1 MRSIVRGVV
10 ALVVAL
16 FMCRA
21 VEAVPTIVSPAD
33 YSAFSTYS
41 LAFKEILEEGS
52 LGPDAYV
59 SSTWSNPY
67 FSYTDYSS
75 GATAAT
81 SKRVA
86 DRLLMRDNALPV
98 TLKWAG
104 SAGQVVVK
112 LWRTKKDSANNPQ
125 FTVTTTGTS
134 AKFYDLEFGRNYTWT
149 VTDSTGTAT
158 GHFYITND
166 SGAPRILL
174 YDHDPDAS
182 GADTSNTRDMGGWRT
197 TNGKVVKQG
206 LIYRTAELEWCN
218 PTDANGM
225 RQELTYLKNT
235 LGIKFD
241 MDFRDHADLTSVN
254 ELAYAGEASVVKRG
268 WKWAWKNGSY
278 LTINE
283 SNIGEGVYRLNVNK
297 LTGVA
302 FGSYTGLV
310 PKKSATATEN
320 KNNRKNVWCAFTNL
334 ANSANWPM
342 VFHCSHGKDRAGTF
356 ALVIQG
362 VLGVPKEA
370 ALKDYAISW
379 FDSPD
384 KELDPSSISNTCAN
398 LATYVSGSNLSTT
411 YFKDQ
416 CINFLVQCGKDAGLS
431 ETDAK
436 SKITA
441 FQNAMLEDPEMPDLN
456 PNLTSEPETDGD
468 TFTYENLYHRR
479 HAGGG
484 GVASDNGS
492 TLSYMYTT
500 ETGESTHPAISKFNN
515 YDVCLYFYPTAG
527 LPYSTPVGNYY
538 KVGKVVSNGYYSPSA
553 VGPYSFKFYFSSA
566 DHSKSDR
573 TIIEHRVGVGKYENV
588 DLYFTKYD
596 SSNLG
601 EGGRN
606 LAYAYT
612 GDSAAI
618 EIWANATMRI
628 MDVRDM
634 SQLRSAKGYKAYIKF
649 PKGRCANARLEALE
663 TDRGDRCSLGW
674 FTGGEAGTRQYM
686 KVSNTLLEF
695 NAPNKTSTV
704 EGALGLEFS
713 LGSVNTTSSQ
723 AMLKVADKLVI
734 PTGSTLTVNAGRK
747 GAGTYKL
754 IQAGTLTDNA
764 NLTLRANYKVDNCK
778 IGYYGTIV
786 NEGNNI
792 NLVIQEG
799 TAPDDESFIDTET
812 EGDWGY
818 RLKIGNEVVLA
829 FTNHTKSVNWKVP
842 ANIVNAR
849 FLIVG
854 GGGGGGADNADGA
867 AFGGAGGGGGGVVT
881 GNISLNADDFVSIF
895 VGAGGAGGTVE
906 EDKSTSI
913 TTEKC
918 YGASA
923 KGKESKIT
931 VNNIDYVKAFGG
943 GQDQGVSSP
952 YTSGETTVSGTPHVG
967 GLGGSN
973 AGSRGGYASEQAA
986 INLDNVGYVA
996 NFEALSNCQRYG
1008 NIGGMGSQEIYY
1020 GHPAAG
1026 GGGGATEPGGN
1037 AGNKAAGWP
1046 AGKGGEGLASD
1057 ITGTMLVYGSG
1068 GGGASGQG
1076 SLGGVGG
1083 TGAGDGGDSADS
1095 QGTSAVANQGG
1106 GGGGSSR
1113 ETTRGGNG
1121 GSGIVVI
1128 RYVEEAGSPDDP
1140 DAPAVKI
1147 ASEPAVIPNLVYNG
1161 NEQNGVIAGEG
1172 YVLSGVTKATFAGT
1186 YEAVATLKSGYTW
1199 SDGATE
1205 AKTLTWSI
1213 AQFSNSWTVEP
1224 SISLDSWIS
1233 GSAVGEL
1240 IVGVARFGG
1249 APTGVFVKGGEGEFT
1264 TMPTAPGEYEVKF
1277 TIPETSDW
1285 TGLTKTVAFTILE
1298 PGEINPTEYGA
1309 ADTAASTYTWRGY
1322 TGPWMYTTN
1331 WTATASGTYGVPN
1344 NGTYATADF
1353 PAALENAFTCTLNQ
1367 SVSVKYAKLDAPN
1380 MNLVLDNATLTITD
1394 RANPS
1399 RYVAYEFGAGDN
1411 ASASIEFRGASSGI
1425 VNSKSPGL
1433 ARFGFEES
1441 ATDKVRCTVRFIVPA
1456 TGWENTAP
1464 IRATGNDSSINFY
1477 YDSKLVIDAT
1487 RLGVPGADESKKVL
1501 LAEAT
1506 NRLTLL
1512 GDVVISCA
1520 QGAKGSV
1527 EVVNKQLVLTVVADP
1542 NYQPEEPEPEVP
1554 ELNWGEIPSLSKN
1567 IFKAGETI
1575 TVFNGTC
1582 ENGAV
1587 AANYSADDIA
1597 ALEPGT
1603 YTFRSTASREGAEPL
1618 VYEID
1623 FWVLPADF
1631 SVANTI
1637 VCYGDSITHG
1647 AGAAEI
1653 TADARSNYFDGR
1665 MAGQKIWGNYP
1676 YYLAGMIDTK
1686 YNVVGQ
1692 GTPQQWSDTI
1702 LAWLGGIETVSRLP
1716 VTLPA
1721 GGGDVWA
1728 PTNIIF
1734 TADNPY
1740 GVEGGLHY
1748 VRTIQYPP
1756 YDNNGDRISNHPLNY
1771 FAGMATPMYPAFEA
1785 YPSPSGINGSLTGW
1799 FGNKRVRIHGV
1810 TDANREFS
1818 GDNVNGVYCTD
1829 HRWQRVSTEGNV
1841 TTIPA
1846 NTPFIPDTAIIL
1858 KDAISVIYTGTNDE
1872 MGKDRY
1878 NENRDP
1884 DIDHNTYIKMI
1895 ADTIAKN
1902 PSGRYVV
1909 VSTLSLDERSDE
1921 SEAAFAKEFGENYL
1935 NLHEMMERYGVLVA
1949 NKLGI
1954 EGVETWNAL
1963 DGTGFLN
1970 SDATHPNE
1978 KGYQVIAYFI
1988 NQKLIDLKYIE
1999 GERDEDVSFDGENTE
2014 EPEEPVLVAVDAPV
2028 AATGLVYTGL
2038 ELTGVVAANDG
2049 YVLSGDLKAVD
2060 AGTYTATATLA
2071 EGYKWS
2077 DGTTEPKTI
2086 TWSIAKATNAWTTEP
2101 SISLDSWTEGET
2113 AGVLTAGVA
2122 KFGEVVVT
2130 IDGAAFEMPTAPGA
2144 YTVKY
2149 AVVGTDNYNG
2159 LEMSVSFEILEAV
2172 VVPDPDEPGD
2182 EPQEPESNIPVID
2195 SKWGYVKTGLG
2206 ALGNEVAVVFTNHT
2220 EEATWTVP
2228 EDIEN
2233 VQFLVVGGGGGG
2245 GGAVAD
2251 NSGKRYGA
2259 AGAGGGAGCVVTG
2272 FVNRIASKSVVRV
2285 QVGSGGEG
2293 GKYKSGTPVK
2303 GQGASENGNGN
2314 PSIFAV
2320 DNVVYVTAYGGGGD
2334 AGWGNKGDGI
2344 GGSNS
2349 GARLDAANSSNKTPA
2364 KDIVENPV
2372 WDANSLAGVL
2382 SAVNVFRHK
2391 GGTGR
2396 TDSNT
2401 PLCSAGG
2408 GGADSVG
2415 GNVTTSNYGG
2425 NGGIGIVSGI
2435 TGDDVY
2441 YGSGGG
2447 GGGMKS
2453 LMSRYPDNMYYDD
2466 PASVV
2471 NVWGSGRGHYNARGE
2486 DALPNQ
2492 GGGGGGG
2499 GKAGDGGDGGSGIVV
2514 FRYTLKTE
2522 VKVDAAEYIESK
2534 LSDKYYTGLP
2544 QTSGLT
2550 EDEAYTVSEVGG
2562 TDAGEYEVV
2571 VTLKSGF
2578 AWADGDSSKSRTF
2591 TWNILKEP
2599 NNWKTQMELSV
2610 TNWAQHYAAN
2620 VKFVQ
2625 PVQTVGELN
2634 ATITKDGVTE
2644 AFGGTLPVDPGVYT
2658 LKYWVEEDVLNY
2670 NGCSCEVTFTV
2681 YRSEAIDGGYK
2692 VFGLGENG
2700 NEEAMVFTQSGSWT
2714 LDKSLDNVQ
2723 FLVVGGGGG
2732 GGADISTSNEFQ
2744 AGSGGGGGGVVT
2756 GVANLVKG
2764 QTLAITVGQGGQGG
2778 VRGGSSPY
2786 GAVASQATD
2795 SSFAI
2800 NGATTVTAY
2809 AGGGDAGSTSG
2820 SSETSGGQTGGA
2832 GGSSAGSRATATGRG
2847 EATRGAVVESD
2858 AIASYEKFGEQ
2869 GGAGA
2874 AKYQSGGGGGATE
2887 EGSAGTSDNG
2897 GKGGEGLASD
2907 ITGTMLVYGSGGGGG
2922 AVAGGAQGP
2931 GLGGTGAGNGGQ
2943 YNEAT
2948 SAAPNQGGGGGGGGR
2963 VGNGGNGGSGIVVFR
2978 YVVLKSPTIG
2988 DSPVDAAEAFE
2999 IAKVSKPV
3007 LYPSE
3012 PEVSTNTVDGVKVVT
3027 VAFGGVN
3034 APVPDCYDVIKS
3046 VTDKGYQISLVI
3058 KDEFK
3063 NPSIANSA
3071 DDKTPAIKIEDG
3083 KVKIHLEG
3091 THGRLRYSL
3100 MTSTSLESSESWTTA
3115 KGDWSD
3121 NANFVF
3127 GDGDQKLDDARFFK
3141 VGEVSDEPIE

>member
-21 VEAVPTIVSPAD
+21 VEAAPTIVSPAD

-41 LAFKEILEEGS
+41 IAFKEILEEGS

-174 YDHDPDAS
+174 YDQDPDAS

-206 LIYRTAELEWCN
+206 LIYRTGELEWCN

-241 MDFRDHADLTSVN
+241 MDFRNYTDLQN
-254 ELAYAGEASVVKRG
+254 KLAYVGENSITKHG
-268 WKWAWKNGSY
+268 WRWAWKNGSY
-278 LTINE
+278 LNLNE
-283 SNIGEGVYRLNVNK
+283 SNIGEGVVRLNINK
-297 LTGVA
+297 LTGVQ

-310 PKKSATATEN
+310 PKKSATADEN

-384 KELDPSSISNTCAN
+384 EKLGPSSISNTCAH

-431 ETDAK
+431 ETTAQN
-436 SKITA
+436 KITA

-468 TFTYENLYHRR
+468 TFTYVNLYHRR
-479 HAGGG
+479 QAGGG
-484 GVASDNGS
+484 SLASDNGS

-515 YDVCLYFYPTAG
+515 YNASLYFYPTAG
-527 LPYSTPVGNYY
+527 LPYSSPVCGYA
-538 KVGKVVSNGYYSPSA
+538 KVGKVVTNGRYSPAA
-553 VGPYSFKFYFSSA
+553 VGPYNFKAYFSS
-566 DHSKSDR
+566 DGHTKTSR
-573 TIIEHRVGVGKYENV
+573 TIIEHRAGLAEYENV
-588 DLYFTKYD
+588 DLYFTEYN

-606 LAYAYT
+606 LAYVYT

-628 MDVRDM
+628 MDMRDM
-634 SQLRSAKGYKAYIKF
+634 SQKRTTKGYKAYIKF
-649 PKGRCANARLEALE
+649 PKGRCANARLEAME
-663 TDRGDRCSLGW
+663 IDGDGENLLGW

-686 KVSNTLLEF
+686 KVSNSILQF
-695 NAPNKTSTV
+695 NAPSKTSTV
-704 EGALGLEFS
+704 EGSLGLEFS
-713 LGSVNTTSSQ
+713 LGDVITTSSA
-723 AMLKVADKLVI
+723 AMLKVASKLVI
-734 PTGSTLTVNAGRK
+734 PAGSTLTVNAGRK

-754 IQAGTLTDNA
+754 ISAGTLTDNA
-764 NLTLRANYKVDNCK
+764 NLALRANYKVDNCK

-799 TAPDDESFIDTET
+799 TEPDEESVIDPEV

-818 RLKIGNEVVLA
+818 RLKVGNEVVLA

-849 FLIVG
+849 FLVVG
-854 GGGGGGADNADGA
+854 GGGGGGADNTEDS

-906 EDKSTSI
+906 TDKSTSI
-913 TTEKC
+913 TTESC
-918 YGASA
+918 FGASA

-943 GQDQGVSSP
+943 GQDQGVSSSSA
-952 YTSGETTVSGTPHVG
+952 SGSTTVSGTPHVG

-1037 AGNKAAGWP
+1037 AGNKADGWP

-1083 TGAGDGGDSADS
+1083 TGAGDGGDRADS

-1113 ETTRGGNG
+1113 ETTSGGNG

-1128 RYVEEAGSPDDP
+1128 RYVEEAGSPD
-1140 DAPAVKI
+1140 
-1147 ASEPAVIPNLVYNG
+1147 
-1161 NEQNGVIAGEG
+1161 
-1172 YVLSGVTKATFAGT
+1172 
-1186 YEAVATLKSGYTW
+1186 
-1199 SDGATE
+1199 
-1205 AKTLTWSI
+1205 
-1213 AQFSNSWTVEP
+1213 
-1224 SISLDSWIS
+1224 
-1233 GSAVGEL
+1233 
-1240 IVGVARFGG
+1240 
-1249 APTGVFVKGGEGEFT
+1249 
-1264 TMPTAPGEYEVKF
+1264 
-1277 TIPETSDW
+1277 
-1285 TGLTKTVAFTILE
+1285 
-1298 PGEINPTEYGA
+1298 
-1309 ADTAASTYTWRGY
+1309 
-1322 TGPWMYTTN
+1322 
-1331 WTATASGTYGVPN
+1331 
-1344 NGTYATADF
+1344 
-1353 PAALENAFTCTLNQ
+1353 
-1367 SVSVKYAKLDAPN
+1367 
-1380 MNLVLDNATLTITD
+1380 
-1394 RANPS
+1394 
-1399 RYVAYEFGAGDN
+1399 
-1411 ASASIEFRGASSGI
+1411 
-1425 VNSKSPGL
+1425 
-1433 ARFGFEES
+1433 
-1441 ATDKVRCTVRFIVPA
+1441 
-1456 TGWENTAP
+1456 
-1464 IRATGNDSSINFY
+1464 
-1477 YDSKLVIDAT
+1477 
-1487 RLGVPGADESKKVL
+1487 
-1501 LAEAT
+1501 
-1506 NRLTLL
+1506 
-1512 GDVVISCA
+1512 
-1520 QGAKGSV
+1520 
-1527 EVVNKQLVLTVVADP
+1527 
-1542 NYQPEEPEPEVP
+1542 
-1554 ELNWGEIPSLSKN
+1554 
-1567 IFKAGETI
+1567 
-1575 TVFNGTC
+1575 
-1582 ENGAV
+1582 
-1587 AANYSADDIA
+1587 
-1597 ALEPGT
+1597 
-1603 YTFRSTASREGAEPL
+1603 
-1618 VYEID
+1618 
-1623 FWVLPADF
+1623 
-1631 SVANTI
+1631 
-1637 VCYGDSITHG
+1637 
-1647 AGAAEI
+1647 
-1653 TADARSNYFDGR
+1653 
-1665 MAGQKIWGNYP
+1665 
-1676 YYLAGMIDTK
+1676 
-1686 YNVVGQ
+1686 
-1692 GTPQQWSDTI
+1692 
-1702 LAWLGGIETVSRLP
+1702 
-1716 VTLPA
+1716 
-1721 GGGDVWA
+1721 
-1728 PTNIIF
+1728 
-1734 TADNPY
+1734 
-1740 GVEGGLHY
+1740 
-1748 VRTIQYPP
+1748 
-1756 YDNNGDRISNHPLNY
+1756 
-1771 FAGMATPMYPAFEA
+1771 
-1785 YPSPSGINGSLTGW
+1785 
-1799 FGNKRVRIHGV
+1799 
-1810 TDANREFS
+1810 
-1818 GDNVNGVYCTD
+1818 
-1829 HRWQRVSTEGNV
+1829 
-1841 TTIPA
+1841 
-1846 NTPFIPDTAIIL
+1846 
-1858 KDAISVIYTGTNDE
+1858 
-1872 MGKDRY
+1872 
-1878 NENRDP
+1878 
-1884 DIDHNTYIKMI
+1884 
-1895 ADTIAKN
+1895 
-1902 PSGRYVV
+1902 
-1909 VSTLSLDERSDE
+1909 
-1921 SEAAFAKEFGENYL
+1921 
-1935 NLHEMMERYGVLVA
+1935 
-1949 NKLGI
+1949 
-1954 EGVETWNAL
+1954 
-1963 DGTGFLN
+1963 
-1970 SDATHPNE
+1970 
-1978 KGYQVIAYFI
+1978 
-1988 NQKLIDLKYIE
+1988 
-1999 GERDEDVSFDGENTE
+1999 
-2014 EPEEPVLVAVDAPV
+2014 
-2028 AATGLVYTGL
+2028 
-2038 ELTGVVAANDG
+2038 
-2049 YVLSGDLKAVD
+2049 
-2060 AGTYTATATLA
+2060 
-2071 EGYKWS
+2071 
-2077 DGTTEPKTI
+2077 
-2086 TWSIAKATNAWTTEP
+2086 
-2101 SISLDSWTEGET
+2101 
-2113 AGVLTAGVA
+2113 
-2122 KFGEVVVT
+2122 
-2130 IDGAAFEMPTAPGA
+2130 
-2144 YTVKY
+2144 
-2149 AVVGTDNYNG
+2149 
-2159 LEMSVSFEILEAV
+2159 
-2172 VVPDPDEPGD
+2172 DPDEPGD

-2245 GGAVAD
+2245 GGAV
-2251 NSGKRYGA
+2251 NSSKGGA
-2259 AGAGGGAGCVVTG
+2259 GGAGGGGGCVVTG
-2272 FVNRIASKSVVRV
+2272 IVNQLAKDAVVSV
-2285 QVGSGGEG
+2285 QVGNGGAG
-2293 GKYKSGTPVK
+2293 GTYYSSETQGK
-2303 GQGASENGNGN
+2303 GNASHGGNTYFKVGD
-2314 PSIFAV
+2314 V
-2320 DNVVYVTAYGGGGD
+2320 TYVTAYGGAGD
-2334 AGWGNKGDGI
+2334 LGYNKNSGVNN
-2344 GGSNS
+2344 GSNS
-2349 GARLDAANSSNKTPA
+2349 GSRLYDSATAS
-2364 KDIVENPV
+2364 
-2372 WDANSLAGVL
+2372 
-2382 SAVNVFRHK
+2382 SAVGTAATWNQSELADKLSNVNTFRNK
-2391 GGTGR
+2391 GGYNPGMKG
-2396 TDSNT
+2396 
-2401 PLCSAGG
+2401 SASGGG
-2408 GGADSVG
+2408 GGAIAAG
-2415 GNVTTSNYGG
+2415 ANVASSAYGG
-2425 NGGIGIVSGI
+2425 SGGAGLMTDI
-2435 TGDDVY
+2435 TGDGVMF
-2441 YGSGGG
+2441 GSGGG
-2447 GGGMKS
+2447 GGT
-2453 LMSRYPDNMYYDD
+2453 SRGANTTGYDSRGGGD
-2466 PASVV
+2466 DDDAGFCGGAGGGKV
-2471 NVWGSGRGHYNARGE
+2471 NGNGE
-2486 DALPNQ
+2486 DALVNQ
-2492 GGGGGGG
+2492 GGGGGGAGWG
-2499 GKAGDGGDGGSGIVV
+2499 GNGGNGGSGIVV

-2534 LSDKYYTGLP
+2534 IFDKHYTGLL

-2562 TDAGEYEVV
+2562 TDVGVYEVV
-2571 VTLKSGF
+2571 VTLKDGF
-2578 AWADGDSSKSRTF
+2578 AWADGDSNKSRTF

-2599 NNWKTQMELSV
+2599 NNWKTPLALSA
-2610 TNWAQHYAAN
+2610 TSWAQHYAAN

-2658 LKYWVEEDVLNY
+2658 LKYWVEEDALNY
-2670 NGCSCEVTFTV
+2670 NGCSAEVTFTV

-2700 NEEAMVFTQSGSWT
+2700 NEEAMVFTQSGNWT
-2714 LDKSLDNVQ
+2714 LDATLSNVR

-2732 GGADISTSNEFQ
+2732 GGADCSASAEQ
-2744 AGSGGGGGGVVT
+2744 RQGGSGGGGGGVVT

-2800 NGATTVTAY
+2800 NSVTAVTAY

-2820 SSETSGGQTGGA
+2820 SSDTSGGQTGGA
-2832 GGSSAGSRATATGRG
+2832 GGSSAGSRATASGRG

-2858 AIASYEKFGEQ
+2858 AIVSYEMFGEQ

-2874 AKYQSGGGGGATE
+2874 DKYQAGGGGGATE

-2907 ITGTMLVYGSGGGGG
+2907 IAGTMLVYGSGGGGG

-2948 SAAPNQGGGGGGGGR
+2948 SAVANQGGGGGGGGGGGR

-2988 DSPVDAAEAFE
+2988 DSPVDAAEVFE

-3046 VTDKGYQISLVI
+3046 VTDNGYQISLVI

-3063 NPSIANSA
+3063 NPLIANSA

-3091 THGRLRYSL
+3091 THGRLHYSL
-3100 MTSTSLESSESWTTA
+3100 MTSTWLESSESWTTA

-3121 NANFVF
+3121 NANFEF
-3127 GDGDQKLDDARFFK
+3127 GDGVKKLDDARFFK

>member
-10 ALVVAL
+10 ALFAAFCIMDVAN
-16 FMCRA
+16 A
-21 VEAVPTIVSPAD
+21 APTIVSPAD
-33 YSAFSTYS
+33 YSSFSTYS
-41 LAFKEILEEGS
+41 LAFKEILEKGS

-241 MDFRDHADLTSVN
+241 MDFRNYTDLQN
-254 ELAYAGEASVVKRG
+254 KLAYVGANSITKHG

-278 LTINE
+278 LNLNE
-283 SNIGEGVYRLNVNK
+283 SNIGEGVVRLNINK
-297 LTGVA
+297 LTGVQ
-302 FGSYTGLV
+302 FGSYTELI
-310 PKKSATATEN
+310 PKKTSTSTDN
-320 KNNRKNVWCAFTNL
+320 KDDRKNVWCAFTNL

-384 KELDPSSISNTCAN
+384 ETLGYLTISNTCAH

-416 CINFLVQCGKDAGLS
+416 CVNFLVQCGKDAGLS
-431 ETDAK
+431 ETTAK
-436 SKITA
+436 NKITA

-468 TFTYENLYHRR
+468 TFTYVDLYHRR
-479 HAGGG
+479 QAGGG
-484 GVASDNGS
+484 SLASDNGS

-515 YDVCLYFYPTAG
+515 YNASLYFYPTAG
-527 LPYSTPVGNYY
+527 LPYSSPVCGYA
-538 KVGKVVSNGYYSPSA
+538 KVGKVVSNGRYSPAA
-553 VGPYSFKFYFSSA
+553 VGPYNFKAYFSS
-566 DHSKSDR
+566 DGHTKTSR
-573 TIIEHRVGVGKYENV
+573 TIIEHRAGLAEYENV

-601 EGGRN
+601 EGGKN

-628 MDVRDM
+628 MDMRDM
-634 SQLRSAKGYKAYIKF
+634 SQKRTTKGYKAYIKF
-649 PKGRCANARLEALE
+649 PKGRCANARLEAME
-663 TDRGDRCSLGW
+663 IDGDGENLLGW

-686 KVSNTLLEF
+686 KVSNSILQF
-695 NAPNKTSTV
+695 NAPSKTSTV
-704 EGALGLEFS
+704 EGSLGLEFS
-713 LGSVNTTSSQ
+713 LGSVNTTSSA
-723 AMLKVADKLVI
+723 AMLKVASKLVI
-734 PTGSTLTVNAGRK
+734 PAGSTITVNAGRK

-754 IQAGTLTDNA
+754 ISAGTLTDNA
-764 NLTLRANYKVDNCK
+764 NLGLKANYKVDNCK
-778 IGYYGTIV
+778 VGYYGTV
-786 NEGNNI
+786 VVDGNNV

-799 TAPDDESFIDTET
+799 TEPDEESAIDPEV

-818 RLKIGNEVVLA
+818 RLKIGNEVILA
-829 FTNHTKSVNWKVP
+829 FTNHTKAVSWKVP
-842 ANIVNAR
+842 ANIANAQ
-849 FLIVG
+849 FLVVG
-854 GGGGGGADNADGA
+854 GGGGGGADNTDGA

-881 GNISLNADDFVSIF
+881 GNISFNADDFVNIF
-895 VGAGGAGGTVE
+895 VGAGGAGGVVE
-906 EDKSTSI
+906 TDKSTSI
-913 TTEKC
+913 TSEKC
-918 YGASA
+918 YGASE
-923 KGKESKIT
+923 KGKESKIV
-931 VNNIDYVKAFGG
+931 VNNINYVRAFGG
-943 GQDQGVSSP
+943 GQDQGVSSSS
-952 YTSGETTVSGTPHVG
+952 TSGSTTVSGTPHIG

-1037 AGNKAAGWP
+1037 AGNKADGWP
-1046 AGKGGEGLASD
+1046 AGKGGEGLSSD

-1083 TGAGDGGDSADS
+1083 TGAGDGGDRADS

-1128 RYVEEAGSPDDP
+1128 RYVDEAGSPDDP
-1140 DAPAVKI
+1140 DAPVVKI

-1213 AQFSNSWTVEP
+1213 AQFSNSWTIEP

-1233 GSAVGEL
+1233 GSAAGEL

-1322 TGPWMYTTN
+1322 DGPWAYTTN
-1331 WTATASGTYGVPN
+1331 WTATASGTYGIP

-1353 PAALENAFTCTLNQ
+1353 PASLENAFTCTLSESRTIDKVQ
-1367 SVSVKYAKLDAPN
+1367 FGSPN
-1380 MNLVLDNATLTITD
+1380 MTFVLDNALLTLNGKVGSYRACDFGGEQNDNSTI
-1394 RANPS
+1394 
-1399 RYVAYEFGAGDN
+1399 VLKGA
-1411 ASASIEFRGASSGI
+1411 AAGI
-1425 VNSKSPGL
+1425 VSAAQQIRINIGCRHDNVTPTGVVI
-1433 ARFGFEES
+1433 ARF
-1441 ATDKVRCTVRFIVPA
+1441 VVPE
-1456 TGWENTAP
+1456 TGWENEP
-1464 IRATGNDSSINFY
+1464 RIRATG
-1477 YDSKLVIDAT
+1477 YDSKVVFYSNTKIEIDAT
-1487 RLGVPGADESKKVL
+1487 ALGVPAEGTSKSVL
-1501 LAEAT
+1501 LASGTGDNGVYVESTAT
-1506 NRLTLL
+1506 NI
-1512 GDVVISCA
+1512 VCA
-1520 QGAKGSV
+1520 AGATGSIA
-1527 EVVNKQLVLTVVADP
+1527 VVNKQLVLTVVADP
-1542 NYQPEEPEPEVP
+1542 NVQP
-1554 ELNWGEIPSLSKN
+1554 
-1567 IFKAGETI
+1567 
-1575 TVFNGTC
+1575 
-1582 ENGAV
+1582 
-1587 AANYSADDIA
+1587 
-1597 ALEPGT
+1597 
-1603 YTFRSTASREGAEPL
+1603 
-1618 VYEID
+1618 
-1623 FWVLPADF
+1623 
-1631 SVANTI
+1631 
-1637 VCYGDSITHG
+1637 
-1647 AGAAEI
+1647 
-1653 TADARSNYFDGR
+1653 
-1665 MAGQKIWGNYP
+1665 
-1676 YYLAGMIDTK
+1676 
-1686 YNVVGQ
+1686 
-1692 GTPQQWSDTI
+1692 
-1702 LAWLGGIETVSRLP
+1702 
-1716 VTLPA
+1716 
-1721 GGGDVWA
+1721 
-1728 PTNIIF
+1728 
-1734 TADNPY
+1734 
-1740 GVEGGLHY
+1740 
-1748 VRTIQYPP
+1748 
-1756 YDNNGDRISNHPLNY
+1756 
-1771 FAGMATPMYPAFEA
+1771 
-1785 YPSPSGINGSLTGW
+1785 
-1799 FGNKRVRIHGV
+1799 
-1810 TDANREFS
+1810 
-1818 GDNVNGVYCTD
+1818 
-1829 HRWQRVSTEGNV
+1829 
-1841 TTIPA
+1841 
-1846 NTPFIPDTAIIL
+1846 
-1858 KDAISVIYTGTNDE
+1858 
-1872 MGKDRY
+1872 
-1878 NENRDP
+1878 
-1884 DIDHNTYIKMI
+1884 
-1895 ADTIAKN
+1895 
-1902 PSGRYVV
+1902 
-1909 VSTLSLDERSDE
+1909 
-1921 SEAAFAKEFGENYL
+1921 
-1935 NLHEMMERYGVLVA
+1935 
-1949 NKLGI
+1949 
-1954 EGVETWNAL
+1954 
-1963 DGTGFLN
+1963 
-1970 SDATHPNE
+1970 
-1978 KGYQVIAYFI
+1978 
-1988 NQKLIDLKYIE
+1988 
-1999 GERDEDVSFDGENTE
+1999 E

-2028 AATGLVYTGL
+2028 AATGLVYTGD

-2049 YVLSGDLKAVD
+2049 YVLSGDLKAVN
-2060 AGTYTATATLA
+2060 AGTYIATATLA

-2077 DGTTEPKTI
+2077 DDTTEPKTI

-2130 IDGAAFEMPTAPGA
+2130 INGAAFEMPTAPGA

-2159 LEMSVSFEILEAV
+2159 LEMSISFEILEAV

-2245 GGAVAD
+2245 GGAV
-2251 NSGKRYGA
+2251 NSSKGGA
-2259 AGAGGGAGCVVTG
+2259 GGAGGGGGCVVTG
-2272 FVNRIASKSVVRV
+2272 VVNQLAKDAVVAV
-2285 QVGSGGEG
+2285 QVGNGGAG
-2293 GKYKSGTPVK
+2293 GTYYSSETQGK
-2303 GQGASENGNGN
+2303 GNASHGGNTYFKVGD
-2314 PSIFAV
+2314 V
-2320 DNVVYVTAYGGGGD
+2320 TYVTAYGGAGD
-2334 AGWGNKGDGI
+2334 LGYNKNSGVNN
-2344 GGSNS
+2344 GSNS
-2349 GARLDAANSSNKTPA
+2349 GSRYNGTTASAAVGTAATWDQTALSDKLSNVATFRNKGGNNANNKTY
-2364 KDIVENPV
+2364 
-2372 WDANSLAGVL
+2372 S
-2382 SAVNVFRHK
+2382 
-2391 GGTGR
+2391 
-2396 TDSNT
+2396 
-2401 PLCSAGG
+2401 
-2408 GGADSVG
+2408 
-2415 GNVTTSNYGG
+2415 
-2425 NGGIGIVSGI
+2425 
-2435 TGDDVY
+2435 
-2441 YGSGGG
+2441 SGGG
-2447 GGGMKS
+2447 GGAIEAGKAPGS
-2453 LMSRYPDNMYYDD
+2453 SSYGGYGGKGLTSSITDVEKMY
-2466 PASVV
+2466 
-2471 NVWGSGRGHYNARGE
+2471 GSGGSGATAKNGGYEIISPDGAGSSYPAAKGT
-2486 DALPNQ
+2486 DGADNQ

-2499 GKAGDGGDGGSGIVV
+2499 GYQSNGGKGGSGIVV

-2534 LSDKYYTGLP
+2534 IFDKHYTGLL

-2562 TDAGEYEVV
+2562 TDVGVYEVV
-2571 VTLKSGF
+2571 VTLKDGF
-2578 AWADGDSSKSRTF
+2578 AWADGDSNKSRTF

-2599 NNWKTQMELSV
+2599 NNWKTPLVLSA
-2610 TNWAQHYAAN
+2610 TSWAQHYAAN

-2658 LKYWVEEDVLNY
+2658 LKYWVEEDTLNY
-2670 NGCSCEVTFTV
+2670 NACSAEVTFTV
-2681 YRSEAIDGGYK
+2681 YRSESIDGGYK

-2700 NEEAMVFTQSGSWT
+2700 NEEAMVFTQSGNWT
-2714 LDKSLDNVQ
+2714 LDANLSNVR

-2732 GGADISTSNEFQ
+2732 GGADCSASAEQ
-2744 AGSGGGGGGVVT
+2744 CQGGSGGGGGGVVT
-2756 GVANLVKG
+2756 GVANLVNG

-2809 AGGGDAGSTSG
+2809 AGGGDTGSTVNGDSA
-2820 SSETSGGQTGGA
+2820 SSSGGQIGGN

-2858 AIASYEKFGEQ
+2858 AIVSYEMFGEQ

-2874 AKYQSGGGGGATE
+2874 AQYQAGGGGGATE
-2887 EGSAGTSDNG
+2887 EGFAGTSDNG
-2897 GKGGEGLASD
+2897 GNGGEGLASD
-2907 ITGTMLVYGSGGGGG
+2907 IAGTMLVYGSGGGGG

-2948 SAAPNQGGGGGGGGR
+2948 SAVANQGGGGGGGGR

-2978 YVVLKSPTIG
+2978 YVVNTTPTVGGVEVKVDANGVITNITTACDNFAVVGDLSNYKFADYYTASVTDEGKLKIALNPEVATPVINETANGADDAIVVTDAKVMLGVTNAKVGLYYSVEAYSDPTCVG
-2988 DSPVDAAEAFE
+2988 DPIVATTPELAISETLNLGIDKPNVDAAFFR
-2999 IAKVSKPV
+2999 V
-3007 LYPSE
+3007 
-3012 PEVSTNTVDGVKVVT
+3012 VVT
-3027 VAFGGVN
+3027 DI
-3034 APVPDCYDVIKS
+3034 PPIK
-3046 VTDKGYQISLVI
+3046 
-3058 KDEFK
+3058 
-3063 NPSIANSA
+3063 
-3071 DDKTPAIKIEDG
+3071 
-3083 KVKIHLEG
+3083 
-3091 THGRLRYSL
+3091 
-3100 MTSTSLESSESWTTA
+3100 
-3115 KGDWSD
+3115 
-3121 NANFVF
+3121 
-3127 GDGDQKLDDARFFK
+3127 
-3141 VGEVSDEPIE
+3141 

>member
-10 ALVVAL
+10 ALFAAILMMDVAK
-16 FMCRA
+16 A
-21 VEAVPTIVSPAD
+21 APTIVSPAD

-41 LAFKEILEEGS
+41 IAFKEILEEGS

-174 YDHDPDAS
+174 YDQDPDAS

-206 LIYRTAELEWCN
+206 LIYRTGELEWCN
-218 PTDANGM
+218 PTGANGM

-241 MDFRDHADLTSVN
+241 MDFRNYTDLQN
-254 ELAYAGEASVVKRG
+254 KLAYVGENSITKHG

-278 LTINE
+278 LNLNE
-283 SNIGEGVYRLNVNK
+283 SNIGEGVVRLNINK
-297 LTGVA
+297 LTGVQ

-310 PKKSATATEN
+310 PKESATGTES

-384 KELDPSSISNTCAN
+384 EKLGPSSISNTCVN
-398 LATYVSGSNLSTT
+398 LATYVSGSTLSTT

-416 CINFLVQCGKDAGLS
+416 CVNFLVQCGKDAGLS
-431 ETDAK
+431 ETTAK
-436 SKITA
+436 NKITA
-441 FQNAMLEDPEMPDLN
+441 FQNAMLEEPEMPDLKS
-456 PNLTSEPETDGD
+456 NLTSEPETDGD
-468 TFTYENLYHRR
+468 TFSYVNLYHRR
-479 HAGGG
+479 QAGGG
-484 GVASDNGS
+484 SLASDNGS

-515 YDVCLYFYPTAG
+515 YNACLYFYPTAG
-527 LPYSTPVGNYY
+527 LPYSSPVCGYA
-538 KVGKVVSNGYYSPSA
+538 KVGKVVSNGRYSPAA
-553 VGPYSFKFYFSSA
+553 VGPYNFKAYFSS
-566 DHSKSDR
+566 DGHTKTSR
-573 TIIEHRVGVGKYENV
+573 TIIEHRAGLAEYENV
-588 DLYFTKYD
+588 DLYFTEYN

-606 LAYAYT
+606 LAYVYT

-628 MDVRDM
+628 MDMRDM
-634 SQLRSAKGYKAYIKF
+634 SQKRTTKGYKAYIKF
-649 PKGRCANARLEALE
+649 PKGRCANARLEAME
-663 TDRGDRCSLGW
+663 IDGDGENLLGW

-686 KVSNTLLEF
+686 KVSNAILQF
-695 NAPNKTSTV
+695 NAPSKTSTV
-704 EGALGLEFS
+704 EGSLGLEFS
-713 LGSVNTTSSQ
+713 LGDVITTSSA
-723 AMLKVADKLVI
+723 AMLKVASKLVI
-734 PTGSTLTVNAGRK
+734 PAGSTLTVNAGRK

-842 ANIVNAR
+842 ANIANAR
-849 FLIVG
+849 FLVVG
-854 GGGGGGADNADGA
+854 GG
-867 AFGGAGGGGGGVVT
+867 GGGGGGVVT

-906 EDKSTSI
+906 TDKSTSI
-913 TTEKC
+913 TTESC
-918 YGASA
+918 FGASA

-943 GQDQGVSSP
+943 GQDQGVSSSSA
-952 YTSGETTVSGTPHVG
+952 SGSTTVSGTPHVG

-986 INLDNVGYVA
+986 IDLDNVGYVA

-1046 AGKGGEGLASD
+1046 AGKGGEGLSSD

-1083 TGAGDGGDSADS
+1083 TGAGDGGDRADS

-1140 DAPAVKI
+1140 DAPVVQI

-1233 GSAVGEL
+1233 GSAAGEL

-1309 ADTAASTYTWRGY
+1309 ADTAASTYMWRGY
-1322 TGPWMYTTN
+1322 DGPWAYTTN
-1331 WTATASGTYGVPN
+1331 WTATASGTYGIP

-1353 PAALENAFTCTLNQ
+1353 PASLENAFTCTLSESRTIDKVQ
-1367 SVSVKYAKLDAPN
+1367 FGSPN
-1380 MNLVLDNATLTITD
+1380 MTFVLDNALLTLNGKVGSYRACDFGGEQNDNSTI
-1394 RANPS
+1394 
-1399 RYVAYEFGAGDN
+1399 VLKGA
-1411 ASASIEFRGASSGI
+1411 AAGI
-1425 VNSKSPGL
+1425 VSAAQQIRINIGCRHDNVTPTGVVT
-1433 ARFGFEES
+1433 ARF
-1441 ATDKVRCTVRFIVPA
+1441 VVPE
-1456 TGWENTAP
+1456 TGWENEP
-1464 IRATGNDSSINFY
+1464 RIRATG
-1477 YDSKLVIDAT
+1477 YDSKVVFYSNTKIEIDAT
-1487 RLGVPGADESKKVL
+1487 ALGVPAEGTSKSVL
-1501 LAEAT
+1501 LASGTGDDGVYVESTDTNIVCAAGAT
-1506 NRLTLL
+1506 
-1512 GDVVISCA
+1512 
-1520 QGAKGSV
+1520 GSIA
-1527 EVVNKQLVLTVVADP
+1527 VVNKQLVLTVVADP
-1542 NYQPEEPEPEVP
+1542 NVQP
-1554 ELNWGEIPSLSKN
+1554 
-1567 IFKAGETI
+1567 
-1575 TVFNGTC
+1575 
-1582 ENGAV
+1582 
-1587 AANYSADDIA
+1587 
-1597 ALEPGT
+1597 
-1603 YTFRSTASREGAEPL
+1603 
-1618 VYEID
+1618 
-1623 FWVLPADF
+1623 
-1631 SVANTI
+1631 
-1637 VCYGDSITHG
+1637 
-1647 AGAAEI
+1647 
-1653 TADARSNYFDGR
+1653 
-1665 MAGQKIWGNYP
+1665 
-1676 YYLAGMIDTK
+1676 
-1686 YNVVGQ
+1686 
-1692 GTPQQWSDTI
+1692 
-1702 LAWLGGIETVSRLP
+1702 
-1716 VTLPA
+1716 
-1721 GGGDVWA
+1721 
-1728 PTNIIF
+1728 
-1734 TADNPY
+1734 
-1740 GVEGGLHY
+1740 
-1748 VRTIQYPP
+1748 
-1756 YDNNGDRISNHPLNY
+1756 
-1771 FAGMATPMYPAFEA
+1771 
-1785 YPSPSGINGSLTGW
+1785 
-1799 FGNKRVRIHGV
+1799 
-1810 TDANREFS
+1810 
-1818 GDNVNGVYCTD
+1818 
-1829 HRWQRVSTEGNV
+1829 
-1841 TTIPA
+1841 
-1846 NTPFIPDTAIIL
+1846 
-1858 KDAISVIYTGTNDE
+1858 
-1872 MGKDRY
+1872 
-1878 NENRDP
+1878 
-1884 DIDHNTYIKMI
+1884 
-1895 ADTIAKN
+1895 
-1902 PSGRYVV
+1902 
-1909 VSTLSLDERSDE
+1909 
-1921 SEAAFAKEFGENYL
+1921 
-1935 NLHEMMERYGVLVA
+1935 
-1949 NKLGI
+1949 
-1954 EGVETWNAL
+1954 
-1963 DGTGFLN
+1963 
-1970 SDATHPNE
+1970 
-1978 KGYQVIAYFI
+1978 
-1988 NQKLIDLKYIE
+1988 
-1999 GERDEDVSFDGENTE
+1999 E

-2028 AATGLVYTGL
+2028 AATGLVYTGD
-2038 ELTGVVAANDG
+2038 ELTGVVAAKDG
-2049 YVLSGDLKAVD
+2049 YVLSGDLKAIN

-2077 DGTTEPKTI
+2077 DDTTEPKTI

-2159 LEMSVSFEILEAV
+2159 FEMSVSFEILEAV

-2245 GGAVAD
+2245 GGAV
-2251 NSGKRYGA
+2251 NSSKGGA
-2259 AGAGGGAGCVVTG
+2259 GGAGGGGGCVVTG
-2272 FVNRIASKSVVRV
+2272 VVNQLAKDAVVAV
-2285 QVGSGGEG
+2285 QVGNGGAG
-2293 GKYKSGTPVK
+2293 GTYYSSETQGK
-2303 GQGASENGNGN
+2303 GNASHGGNTYFKVGD
-2314 PSIFAV
+2314 V
-2320 DNVVYVTAYGGGGD
+2320 TYVTAYGGAGD
-2334 AGWGNKGDGI
+2334 LGYNKNSGVNN
-2344 GGSNS
+2344 GSNS
-2349 GARLDAANSSNKTPA
+2349 GSRLYNSATAS
-2364 KDIVENPV
+2364 
-2372 WDANSLAGVL
+2372 
-2382 SAVNVFRHK
+2382 SAVGTAATWNQSELADKLSNVNTFRNK
-2391 GGTGR
+2391 GGYNPGKKG
-2396 TDSNT
+2396 
-2401 PLCSAGG
+2401 SASGGG
-2408 GGADSVG
+2408 GGAIAAG
-2415 GNVTTSNYGG
+2415 ANVASSAYGG
-2425 NGGIGIVSGI
+2425 SGGAGLMTDI
-2435 TGDDVY
+2435 TGDGVMF
-2441 YGSGGG
+2441 GSGGG
-2447 GGGMKS
+2447 GGT
-2453 LMSRYPDNMYYDD
+2453 SRGANTTGYDSRGGGD
-2466 PASVV
+2466 DDDAGFCGGAGGGKV
-2471 NVWGSGRGHYNARGE
+2471 NGNGE
-2486 DALPNQ
+2486 DALVNQ
-2492 GGGGGGG
+2492 GGGGGGAGWG
-2499 GKAGDGGDGGSGIVV
+2499 GNGGNGGSGIVV

-2534 LSDKYYTGLP
+2534 IFDKHYTGLL

-2562 TDAGEYEVV
+2562 TDVGVYEVV
-2571 VTLKSGF
+2571 VTLKDGF
-2578 AWADGDSSKSRTF
+2578 AWADGDSNKSRTF

-2599 NNWKTQMELSV
+2599 NNWKTPLALSA
-2610 TNWAQHYAAN
+2610 TSWAQHYAAN

-2658 LKYWVEEDVLNY
+2658 LKYWVEEDTLNY
-2670 NGCSCEVTFTV
+2670 NGCSAEVTFTV

-2700 NEEAMVFTQSGSWT
+2700 NEEAMVFTQSGNWT
-2714 LDKSLDNVQ
+2714 LDATLSNVR

-2732 GGADISTSNEFQ
+2732 GGADCSASAEQ
-2744 AGSGGGGGGVVT
+2744 YQGGSGGGGGGVVT

-2809 AGGGDAGSTSG
+2809 AGGGDTGSTVNGDSA
-2820 SSETSGGQTGGA
+2820 SSSGGQTGGA
-2832 GGSSAGSRATATGRG
+2832 GGSSAGSRATASGRG

-2858 AIASYEKFGEQ
+2858 AIVSYEMFGEQ

-2874 AKYQSGGGGGATE
+2874 AQYQAGGGGGATE
-2887 EGSAGTSDNG
+2887 EGSAGTFDNG
-2897 GKGGEGLASD
+2897 GNGGEGLASD
-2907 ITGTMLVYGSGGGGG
+2907 IAGTMLVYGSGGGGG

-2948 SAAPNQGGGGGGGGR
+2948 SAVANQGGGGGGGGR

-2988 DSPVDAAEAFE
+2988 DSPVDAAEVFE

-3027 VAFGGVN
+3027 VAFCGVN
-3034 APVPDCYDVIKS
+3034 AQVPDCYDVIKS

-3091 THGRLRYSL
+3091 THGRLHYSL

-3121 NANFVF
+3121 NANFEF

-3141 VGEVSDEPIE
+3141 VGEVSDEPMDKHE

>member
-10 ALVVAL
+10 ALFAAL

-21 VEAVPTIVSPAD
+21 VEAAPTIVSPAD
-33 YSAFSTYS
+33 YSSFSTYS

-174 YDHDPDAS
+174 YDQDPDAS

-241 MDFRDHADLTSVN
+241 MDFRNYTDLQN
-254 ELAYAGEASVVKRG
+254 KLAYVGANSITKHG

-278 LTINE
+278 LNLNE
-283 SNIGEGVYRLNVNK
+283 SNIGEGVVRLNINK
-297 LTGVA
+297 LTGVQ
-302 FGSYTGLV
+302 FGSYTELI
-310 PKKSATATEN
+310 PKKSATATDN
-320 KNNRKNVWCAFTNL
+320 KDDRKNVWCAFTNL

-384 KELDPSSISNTCAN
+384 ETLGYLTISNTCAN

-431 ETDAK
+431 ETTAK

-468 TFTYENLYHRR
+468 TFTYVNLYHRR

-500 ETGESTHPAISKFNN
+500 ETGETTHPAISKFNN
-515 YDVCLYFYPTAG
+515 YNVCLYFYPTAG
-527 LPYSTPVGNYY
+527 LPYSTPVGAYY

-601 EGGRN
+601 EGGKN

-628 MDVRDM
+628 MDMRDM
-634 SQLRSAKGYKAYIKF
+634 SQLRSTKGYKAYIKF

-704 EGALGLEFS
+704 EGSLGLEFS
-713 LGSVNTTSSQ
+713 LGDVNTTSSQ
-723 AMLKVADKLVI
+723 AMLKVASKLVI
-734 PTGSTLTVNAGRK
+734 PAGSTLTVNAGRK

-754 IQAGTLTDNA
+754 IEAGTLTDNA
-764 NLTLRANYKVDNCK
+764 NLALRANYKVDNCK

-829 FTNHTKSVNWKVP
+829 FTNHNKSVNWKVP
-842 ANIVNAR
+842 ANIVNAK
-849 FLIVG
+849 FLVVG
-854 GGGGGGADNADGA
+854 GGGGGGADNTEDS

-906 EDKSTSI
+906 TDKSTSI
-913 TTEKC
+913 TTENC

-943 GQDQGVSSP
+943 GQDQGVSS
-952 YTSGETTVSGTPHVG
+952 SSASSSTTVSGTPHVG

-986 INLDNVGYVA
+986 INLDNVGYIA

-1046 AGKGGEGLASD
+1046 AGKGGEGLSSD

-1083 TGAGDGGDSADS
+1083 TGAGDGGDRADS

-1121 GSGIVVI
+1121 GSGIVVL

-1172 YVLSGVTKATFAGT
+1172 YVLSGVIKATFAGT

-1205 AKTLTWSI
+1205 AKTLKWSI

-1233 GSAVGEL
+1233 GSAAGEL
-1240 IVGVARFGG
+1240 IAGVARFGG

-1277 TIPETSDW
+1277 TISETSDW

-1298 PGEINPTEYGA
+1298 PGEINPTEYGT
-1309 ADTAASTYTWRGY
+1309 ADSAASTYTWIGY

-1367 SVSVKYAKLDAPN
+1367 SVSVNKAEFNSPN
-1380 MNLVLDNATLTITD
+1380 MTFVLDNALLTLKGKVDSYAACDFGDGENDNSTI
-1394 RANPS
+1394 
-1399 RYVAYEFGAGDN
+1399 EL
-1411 ASASIEFRGASSGI
+1411 RGANAGI
-1425 VNSKSPGL
+1425 VTDVYQVRLN
-1433 ARFGFEES
+1433 FGCRHGDV
-1441 ATDKVRCTVRFIVPA
+1441 TPTGTVTVRFVVPE
-1456 TGWENTAP
+1456 TGWESDA
-1464 IRATGNDSSINFY
+1464 RLKATGG
-1477 YDSKLVIDAT
+1477 DSKVVFYANSKLEIDAT
-1487 RLGVPGADESKKVL
+1487 ALGVPAEGTTKTVYLASGTGDNGVYVESKT
-1501 LAEAT
+1501 T
-1506 NRLTLL
+1506 NI
-1512 GDVVISCA
+1512 VCA
-1520 QGAKGSV
+1520 AGAKGSIKI
-1527 EVVNKQLVLTVVADP
+1527 ESKKLVLTVEVDET
-1542 NYQPEEPEPEVP
+1542 YQPEDPE
-1554 ELNWGEIPSLSKN
+1554 
-1567 IFKAGETI
+1567 
-1575 TVFNGTC
+1575 
-1582 ENGAV
+1582 
-1587 AANYSADDIA
+1587 D
-1597 ALEPGT
+1597 
-1603 YTFRSTASREGAEPL
+1603 
-1618 VYEID
+1618 
-1623 FWVLPADF
+1623 
-1631 SVANTI
+1631 
-1637 VCYGDSITHG
+1637 
-1647 AGAAEI
+1647 
-1653 TADARSNYFDGR
+1653 
-1665 MAGQKIWGNYP
+1665 
-1676 YYLAGMIDTK
+1676 
-1686 YNVVGQ
+1686 
-1692 GTPQQWSDTI
+1692 PQ
-1702 LAWLGGIETVSRLP
+1702 
-1716 VTLPA
+1716 
-1721 GGGDVWA
+1721 
-1728 PTNIIF
+1728 
-1734 TADNPY
+1734 
-1740 GVEGGLHY
+1740 
-1748 VRTIQYPP
+1748 
-1756 YDNNGDRISNHPLNY
+1756 
-1771 FAGMATPMYPAFEA
+1771 
-1785 YPSPSGINGSLTGW
+1785 LT
-1799 FGNKRVRIHGV
+1799 
-1810 TDANREFS
+1810 
-1818 GDNVNGVYCTD
+1818 
-1829 HRWQRVSTEGNV
+1829 
-1841 TTIPA
+1841 
-1846 NTPFIPDTAIIL
+1846 
-1858 KDAISVIYTGTNDE
+1858 
-1872 MGKDRY
+1872 
-1878 NENRDP
+1878 
-1884 DIDHNTYIKMI
+1884 
-1895 ADTIAKN
+1895 
-1902 PSGRYVV
+1902 
-1909 VSTLSLDERSDE
+1909 
-1921 SEAAFAKEFGENYL
+1921 
-1935 NLHEMMERYGVLVA
+1935 
-1949 NKLGI
+1949 
-1954 EGVETWNAL
+1954 
-1963 DGTGFLN
+1963 
-1970 SDATHPNE
+1970 
-1978 KGYQVIAYFI
+1978 
-1988 NQKLIDLKYIE
+1988 
-1999 GERDEDVSFDGENTE
+1999 
-2014 EPEEPVLVAVDAPV
+2014 AVDAPV
-2028 AATGLVYTGL
+2028 AQVGLVYTGS
-2038 ELTGVVAANDG
+2038 ELTGVVSATG
-2049 YVLSGDLKAVD
+2049 YTLSGNTATD
-2060 AGTYTATATLA
+2060 AGNYTAIATLV

-2077 DGTTEPKTI
+2077 DGSTDNKEI
-2086 TWSIAKATNAWTTEP
+2086 SWSIAKATNEWTTEP
-2101 SISLDSWTEGET
+2101 SISLESWTQGET
-2113 AGVLTAGVA
+2113 AGVLTVGVA
-2122 KFGEVVVT
+2122 KFGTVTASMTELPTEVGSYT
-2130 IDGAAFEMPTAPGA
+2130 IT
-2144 YTVKY
+2144 YTVAETK
-2149 AVVGTDNYNG
+2149 NYTG
-2159 LEMSVSFEILEAV
+2159 LTATVQFEIKETENVGPGGDAGDDEE
-2172 VVPDPDEPGD
+2172 DP
-2182 EPQEPESNIPVID
+2182 IAVID
-2195 SKWGYVKTGLG
+2195 ANMKKNGWGYVKTGLG
-2206 ALGNEVAVVFTNHT
+2206 DLKNEVAIVFTNHVDKT
-2220 EEATWTVP
+2220 MSWTVP
-2228 EDIEN
+2228 DTIEN

-2245 GGAVAD
+2245 GGCIRRGSNYVKND
-2251 NSGKRYGA
+2251 DEG
-2259 AGAGGGAGCVVTG
+2259 GAGGGGGGVVTG
-2272 FVNRIASKSVVRV
+2272 LVKFNEGDVVSVA
-2285 QVGSGGEG
+2285 VGIGGPGGTGAKNTSTAGAGAGTKGGESNFYVG
-2293 GKYKSGTPVK
+2293 
-2303 GQGASENGNGN
+2303 
-2314 PSIFAV
+2314 
-2320 DNVVYVTAYGGGGD
+2320 DNLYIKAFGGGGD
-2334 AGWGNKGDGI
+2334 GGYEKSGSV
-2344 GGSNS
+2344 GGSS
-2349 GARLDAANSSNKTPA
+2349 AGCRPNKTSA
-2364 KDIVENPV
+2364 SRSEASIGTKG
-2372 WDANSLAGVL
+2372 ANATAYL
-2382 SAVNVFRHK
+2382 SNVVFRGNA
-2391 GGTGR
+2391 GGAGYSSCTSG
-2396 TDSNT
+2396 
-2401 PLCSAGG
+2401 GG
-2408 GGADSVG
+2408 GGAIAAG
-2415 GNVTTSNYGG
+2415 TKPSNSGYGG
-2425 NGGIGIVSGI
+2425 HGGAGLTLSIA
-2435 TGDDVY
+2435 DDVAVT

-2447 GGGMKS
+2447 GGGA
-2453 LMSRYPDNMYYDD
+2453 RTDGHGGQGGEGAGNGGAYDD
-2466 PASVV
+2466 NTDLNGV
-2471 NVWGSGRGHYNARGE
+2471 SGA
-2486 DALPNQ
+2486 PNQ

-2499 GKAGDGGDGGSGIVV
+2499 SFNESISPTTFGNGGNGGSGIVV
-2514 FRYTLKTE
+2514 FRYTLKAE

-2599 NNWKTQMELSV
+2599 NNWKTQIELSV
-2610 TNWAQHYAAN
+2610 TSWAQYYAAN

-2634 ATITKDGVTE
+2634 ATITKAGVTE

-2700 NEEAMVFTQSGSWT
+2700 NEEAMVFTQSGNWT
-2714 LDKSLDNVQ
+2714 LDTNLGNVR
-2723 FLVVGGGGG
+2723 FLVVGGGGA
-2732 GGADISTSNEFQ
+2732 GGADCSASAEQ
-2744 AGSGGGGGGVVT
+2744 YQGGSGGGGGGVVT

-2820 SSETSGGQTGGA
+2820 SSDTSGGQTGGA
-2832 GGSSAGSRATATGRG
+2832 GGSSAGSRATASGRG

-2858 AIASYEKFGEQ
+2858 AIVSYEMFGKQ

-2874 AKYQSGGGGGATE
+2874 AKYQAGGGGGATE

-2948 SAAPNQGGGGGGGGR
+2948 SAVANQGGGGGGGGR

-2978 YVVLKSPTIG
+2978 YVVNTTPTVGGVEVKVDANGVITNITTACDNFAVVG
-2988 DSPVDAAEAFE
+2988 DLNNYKFADYYTVSITGEGKLNIDLNSEVATPVINETASDKGDVIVVTDDTVTLGITNAKVGLFYSVEAYSDPTCLGDPIVVTTPELATSETLNLGIDKPNVDAAFFR
-2999 IAKVSKPV
+2999 V
-3007 LYPSE
+3007 
-3012 PEVSTNTVDGVKVVT
+3012 VVT
-3027 VAFGGVN
+3027 DI
-3034 APVPDCYDVIKS
+3034 P
-3046 VTDKGYQISLVI
+3046 
-3058 KDEFK
+3058 
-3063 NPSIANSA
+3063 
-3071 DDKTPAIKIEDG
+3071 
-3083 KVKIHLEG
+3083 
-3091 THGRLRYSL
+3091 
-3100 MTSTSLESSESWTTA
+3100 
-3115 KGDWSD
+3115 
-3121 NANFVF
+3121 
-3127 GDGDQKLDDARFFK
+3127 
-3141 VGEVSDEPIE
+3141 PIE

>member
-10 ALVVAL
+10 ALFAAFLMMDVVKA
-16 FMCRA
+16 A
-21 VEAVPTIVSPAD
+21 PTIVSPAD

-174 YDHDPDAS
+174 YDHDPAAS

-241 MDFRDHADLTSVN
+241 MDFRNYTDLQN
-254 ELAYAGEASVVKRG
+254 NLAYVGENSITKHG
-268 WKWAWKNGSY
+268 WRWAWKNGSY
-278 LTINE
+278 LNLNE
-283 SNIGEGVYRLNVNK
+283 SNIGEGVVRLNINK
-297 LTGVA
+297 LTGTQ

-310 PKKSATATEN
+310 PAKSGTTTAN

-384 KELDPSSISNTCAN
+384 EKLGPSSISNTCAN

-416 CINFLVQCGKDAGLS
+416 CINFLVQCGKDAGIS
-431 ETDAK
+431 ESDAK

-456 PNLTSEPETDGD
+456 PNLTSDPETDGD
-468 TFTYENLYHRR
+468 TFTYVDLYHRR

-484 GVASDNGS
+484 SLASDNGS

-515 YDVCLYFYPTAG
+515 YNASLYFYPTAG
-527 LPYSTPVGNYY
+527 LPYSSPVCGYA
-538 KVGKVVSNGYYSPSA
+538 KVGKVVSNGRYSPAA
-553 VGPYSFKFYFSSA
+553 VGPYNFKAYFSS
-566 DHSKSDR
+566 DGHTKTSR
-573 TIIEHRVGVGKYENV
+573 TIIEHRAGLAEYENV
-588 DLYFTKYD
+588 DLYFTEYN

-606 LAYAYT
+606 LAYVYT

-628 MDVRDM
+628 MDMRDM
-634 SQLRSAKGYKAYIKF
+634 SQKRSTKGYKAYIKF
-649 PKGRCANARLEALE
+649 PKGRCANARLEAME
-663 TDRGDRCSLGW
+663 IDGDGENLLGW

-686 KVSNTLLEF
+686 KVSNSILQF
-695 NAPNKTSTV
+695 NAPSKTSTV
-704 EGALGLEFS
+704 EGSLGLEFS
-713 LGSVNTTSSQ
+713 LGDVITTSSA
-723 AMLKVADKLVI
+723 AMLKVASKLVI
-734 PTGSTLTVNAGRK
+734 PAGSTLTVNAGRK

-754 IQAGTLTDNA
+754 IQAGTLIDNA

-849 FLIVG
+849 FLVVG

-943 GQDQGVSSP
+943 GQDQGVSSS

-973 AGSRGGYASEQAA
+973 AGSRGGYPSEQAA

-1046 AGKGGEGLASD
+1046 AGKGGEGLSSD

-1083 TGAGDGGDSADS
+1083 TGAGDGGDRADS

-1128 RYVEEAGSPDDP
+1128 RYVEEAASPDDP
-1140 DAPAVKI
+1140 DAPVVKI

-1199 SDGATE
+1199 SDGASV

-1213 AQFSNSWTVEP
+1213 AQFSNSWTIEP

-1233 GSAVGEL
+1233 GSAAGEL
-1240 IVGVARFGG
+1240 IAGVARFGG

-1331 WTATASGTYGVPN
+1331 WTASANATYGIPAN
-1344 NGTYATADF
+1344 ETYSTVVF
-1353 PAALENAFTCTLNQ
+1353 PASLENVFTCTLNESL
-1367 SVSVKYAKLDAPN
+1367 SVSVLAFDSPN
-1380 MNLVLDNATLTITD
+1380 LNLVLDNAALTAKS
-1394 RANPS
+1394 RVNPS
-1399 RYVAYEFGAGDN
+1399 GYGAYYIGTNEN
-1411 ASASIEFRGASSGI
+1411 ANASIEFKGASAALVATGKSGAC
-1425 VNSKSPGL
+1425 K
-1433 ARFGFEES
+1433 FGSAES
-1441 ATDKVRCTVRFIVPA
+1441 ETDEVRCTVKFEVPA
-1456 TGWENTAP
+1456 TGWENSAR
-1464 IRATGNDSSINFY
+1464 IRATGSDSSVYFY
-1477 YDSKLVIDAT
+1477 HDSKLVIDAT

-1506 NRLTLL
+1506 NRLTLW

-1554 ELNWGEIPSLSKN
+1554 ALVWGELPSLSKN
-1567 IFKAGETI
+1567 IFKAGEKI

-1603 YTFRSTASREGAEPL
+1603 YTFRSIASREGAEPL

-1665 MAGQKIWGNYP
+1665 MADQKIWGNYP

-1810 TDANREFS
+1810 KDANREFS

-1963 DGTGFLN
+1963 DGTSFLN

-1988 NQKLIDLKYIE
+1988 KQKLIDLKYIE

-2028 AATGLVYTGL
+2028 AATGLVYTGT

-2049 YVLSGDLKAVD
+2049 YVLSGDLKAVN

-2077 DGTTEPKTI
+2077 DDTTEPKTI

-2101 SISLDSWTEGET
+2101 SISLNSWTEGET

-2122 KFGEVVVT
+2122 KFGTVT
-2130 IDGAAFEMPTAPGA
+2130 ASMTELPTDIGSYTIT
-2144 YTVKY
+2144 YTVAEDKNF
-2149 AVVGTDNYNG
+2149 TG
-2159 LEMSVSFEILEAV
+2159 LTATVQFEIKAL
-2172 VVPDPDEPGD
+2172 VVPDVPGGDTGDDEEDPLA
-2182 EPQEPESNIPVID
+2182 VID
-2195 SKWGYVKTGLG
+2195 ANLKENGWGYVKTGLG
-2206 ALGNEVAVVFTNHT
+2206 ALKNEVAIVFTNHVDKT
-2220 EEATWTVP
+2220 MSWTVP

-2272 FVNRIASKSVVRV
+2272 VINLLEENSIVTVN
-2285 QVGSGGEG
+2285 VGDGGKGGE
-2293 GKYKSGTPVK
+2293 YKSGTPTT
-2303 GQGASENGNGN
+2303 GQGASDDGNGE
-2314 PSIFAV
+2314 SSVFSV
-2320 DNVVYVTAYGGGGD
+2320 DNVTYVTAYGGGGD

-2349 GARLDAANSSNKTPA
+2349 GARLDSANSSNKTPA
-2364 KDIVENPV
+2364 KDVVETDT
-2372 WDANSLAGVL
+2372 WDQASLGSIL
-2382 SAVNVFRHK
+2382 SNVVTKRHK

-2396 TDSNT
+2396 LDSNT

-2408 GGADSVG
+2408 GGAGGVG
-2415 GNVTTSNYGG
+2415 GNVTTSNRGG
-2425 NGGIGIVSGI
+2425 TGGIGILSDI
-2435 TGDDVY
+2435 TGTDVY
-2441 YGSGGG
+2441 YGSG
-2447 GGGMKS
+2447 
-2453 LMSRYPDNMYYDD
+2453 
-2466 PASVV
+2466 VV
-2471 NVWGSGRGHYNARGE
+2471 
-2486 DALPNQ
+2486 
-2492 GGGGGGG
+2492 
-2499 GKAGDGGDGGSGIVV
+2499 
-2514 FRYTLKTE
+2514 
-2522 VKVDAAEYIESK
+2522 AA
-2534 LSDKYYTGLP
+2534 
-2544 QTSGLT
+2544 
-2550 EDEAYTVSEVGG
+2550 V
-2562 TDAGEYEVV
+2562 
-2571 VTLKSGF
+2571 
-2578 AWADGDSSKSRTF
+2578 
-2591 TWNILKEP
+2591 
-2599 NNWKTQMELSV
+2599 
-2610 TNWAQHYAAN
+2610 
-2620 VKFVQ
+2620 
-2625 PVQTVGELN
+2625 
-2634 ATITKDGVTE
+2634 
-2644 AFGGTLPVDPGVYT
+2644 
-2658 LKYWVEEDVLNY
+2658 
-2670 NGCSCEVTFTV
+2670 
-2681 YRSEAIDGGYK
+2681 
-2692 VFGLGENG
+2692 
-2700 NEEAMVFTQSGSWT
+2700 
-2714 LDKSLDNVQ
+2714 
-2723 FLVVGGGGG
+2723 
-2732 GGADISTSNEFQ
+2732 
-2744 AGSGGGGGGVVT
+2744 
-2756 GVANLVKG
+2756 
-2764 QTLAITVGQGGQGG
+2764 
-2778 VRGGSSPY
+2778 
-2786 GAVASQATD
+2786 
-2795 SSFAI
+2795 
-2800 NGATTVTAY
+2800 
-2809 AGGGDAGSTSG
+2809 
-2820 SSETSGGQTGGA
+2820 
-2832 GGSSAGSRATATGRG
+2832 
-2847 EATRGAVVESD
+2847 
-2858 AIASYEKFGEQ
+2858 
-2869 GGAGA
+2869 
-2874 AKYQSGGGGGATE
+2874 
-2887 EGSAGTSDNG
+2887 
-2897 GKGGEGLASD
+2897 
-2907 ITGTMLVYGSGGGGG
+2907 
-2922 AVAGGAQGP
+2922 
-2931 GLGGTGAGNGGQ
+2931 
-2943 YNEAT
+2943 
-2948 SAAPNQGGGGGGGGR
+2948 
-2963 VGNGGNGGSGIVVFR
+2963 
-2978 YVVLKSPTIG
+2978 
-2988 DSPVDAAEAFE
+2988 
-2999 IAKVSKPV
+2999 
-3007 LYPSE
+3007 
-3012 PEVSTNTVDGVKVVT
+3012 
-3027 VAFGGVN
+3027 
-3034 APVPDCYDVIKS
+3034 
-3046 VTDKGYQISLVI
+3046 
-3058 KDEFK
+3058 
-3063 NPSIANSA
+3063 
-3071 DDKTPAIKIEDG
+3071 
-3083 KVKIHLEG
+3083 
-3091 THGRLRYSL
+3091 
-3100 MTSTSLESSESWTTA
+3100 
-3115 KGDWSD
+3115 
-3121 NANFVF
+3121 
-3127 GDGDQKLDDARFFK
+3127 
-3141 VGEVSDEPIE
+3141 

>member
-33 YSAFSTYS
+33 YSPVSTYS

-67 FSYTDYSS
+67 FGYTDYKS
-75 GATAAT
+75 GATALT
-81 SKRVA
+81 STRVA
-86 DRLLMRDNALPV
+86 DRLLYRDNALPI

-104 SAGQVVVK
+104 AFGEVTVK
-112 LWRTKKDSANNPQ
+112 LWRTYKDSASNPQ
-125 FTVTTTGTS
+125 YTVTTTGTS
-134 AKFYDLEFGRNYTWT
+134 AKFYDLEIGRNYTWS
-149 VTDSTGTAT
+149 VTDSTGTVT
-158 GHFYITND
+158 GHFYTMNE
-166 SGAPRILL
+166 SSAPRILL
-174 YDHDPDAS
+174 FDHDPDAS
-182 GADTSNTRDMGGWRT
+182 GADASNTRDMGGWRT

-206 LIYRTAELEWCN
+206 LIYRTGELEYCN

-225 RQELTYLKNT
+225 RQEMTHLKNT
-235 LGIKFD
+235 LGIKYD

-254 ELAYAGEASVVKRG
+254 ELAYAGEASVTKRG

-278 LTINE
+278 LTIND

-297 LTGVA
+297 LTGVP
-302 FGSYTGLV
+302 FGSYAGLV
-310 PKKSATATEN
+310 PAKKETSTAN
-320 KNNRKNVWCAFTNL
+320 KNNRKNVWCAFTNA

-356 ALVIQG
+356 AFVMHGI
-362 VLGVPKEA
+362 LGVPKEA
-370 ALKDYAISW
+370 ALKDFAISW

-384 KELDPSSISNTCAN
+384 EILKYQNISNTCAN

-416 CINFLVQCGKDAGLS
+416 CVNFLVQCGIDAGLS
-431 ETDAK
+431 ETTAK

-441 FQNAMLEDPEMPDLN
+441 FQNAMLEDPEMPDTD

-468 TFTYENLYHRR
+468 TFTYVNLYHRR

-484 GVASDNGS
+484 SLASTDEAK
-492 TLSYMYTT
+492 TKLSYMYTT
-500 ETGESTHPAISKFNN
+500 ETGETTHPAPSKFNN

-527 LPYSTPVGNYY
+527 LPYSSPVCGYA
-538 KVGKVVSNGYYSPSA
+538 KVGKVVSNGRYSPAA
-553 VGPYSFKFYFSSA
+553 VGPYNFKAYFSSDGHTKA
-566 DHSKSDR
+566 SR
-573 TIIEHRVGVGKYENV
+573 TIIEHRAGLAEYENV

-601 EGGRN
+601 EGGKN

-628 MDVRDM
+628 MDMRDM
-634 SQLRSAKGYKAYIKF
+634 SQKRTTKGYKAYIKF
-649 PKGRCANARLEALE
+649 PKGRCANARLEAME
-663 TDRGDRCSLGW
+663 IDGDGENLLGW

-686 KVSNTLLEF
+686 KVSNSILQF
-695 NAPNKTSTV
+695 NAPSKTSTV
-704 EGALGLEFS
+704 EGSLGLEFS

-747 GAGTYKL
+747 GAGTYRL
-754 IQAGTLTDNA
+754 IQAGTLIDNA
-764 NLTLRANYKVDNCK
+764 NLTLRTNYKVDNCK

-842 ANIVNAR
+842 ANIVNAK
-849 FLIVG
+849 FLVVG
-854 GGGGGGADNADGA
+854 GGGGGGADTHDSNTH
-867 AFGGAGGGGGGVVT
+867 GGAGGGGGGVVT
-881 GNISLNADDFVSIF
+881 GLVNFVENSVISVF
-895 VGAGGAGGTVE
+895 VGAGGNGGIRTVKGGTNNKYGAAYNGKPSYVTVDGAEYFWAAGGGG
-906 EDKSTSI
+906 DNGADSST
-913 TTEKC
+913 
-918 YGASA
+918 
-923 KGKESKIT
+923 
-931 VNNIDYVKAFGG
+931 NI
-943 GQDQGVSSP
+943 
-952 YTSGETTVSGTPHVG
+952 SGTQG
-967 GLGGSN
+967 NIGNDGGSS
-973 AGSRGGYASEQAA
+973 AGSRPGQTGRGSVIAPRITAASNLIYADRSFGRQGGAGYYVTPA
-986 INLDNVGYVA
+986 NDDNTYWGY
-996 NFEALSNCQRYG
+996 FS
-1008 NIGGMGSQEIYY
+1008 
-1020 GHPAAG
+1020 AAG
-1026 GGGGATEPGGN
+1026 GGGGATTEGETASG
-1037 AGNKAAGWP
+1037 AKAP
-1046 AGKGGEGLASD
+1046 GKGGEGLTSD
-1057 ITGTMLVYGSG
+1057 ITGTRCVYGSG
-1068 GGGASGQG
+1068 GGGGAVA
-1076 SLGGVGG
+1076 GGCGALGG
-1083 TGAGDGGDSADS
+1083 TGAGCGN
-1095 QGTSAVANQGG
+1095 TSDVTVDNYASYLNAFANQGG
-1106 GGGGSSR
+1106 GGGGGGR
-1113 ETTRGGNG
+1113 TIPGGNG

-1147 ASEPAVIPNLVYNG
+1147 ASDPAVIPNLVYNG

-1205 AKTLTWSI
+1205 AKTLKWSI

-1233 GSAVGEL
+1233 GSAAGEL
-1240 IVGVARFGG
+1240 IAGVARFGG

-1331 WTATASGTYGVPN
+1331 WTATASGTYGIP

-1353 PAALENAFTCTLNQ
+1353 PASLENAFTCTLSESRTIDKVQ
-1367 SVSVKYAKLDAPN
+1367 FGSPN
-1380 MNLVLDNATLTITD
+1380 MTFVLDNALLTLNGKVGSYRACDFGGEQNDNSTI
-1394 RANPS
+1394 
-1399 RYVAYEFGAGDN
+1399 VLKGA
-1411 ASASIEFRGASSGI
+1411 AAGI
-1425 VNSKSPGL
+1425 VSAAQQIRINIGCRHDNVTPTGVVT
-1433 ARFGFEES
+1433 ARF
-1441 ATDKVRCTVRFIVPA
+1441 VVPE
-1456 TGWENTAP
+1456 TGWENEP
-1464 IRATGNDSSINFY
+1464 RIRATG
-1477 YDSKLVIDAT
+1477 YDSKVVFYSNAKIEIDAT
-1487 RLGVPGADESKKVL
+1487 ALGVPAEGTSKSVL
-1501 LAEAT
+1501 LASGTGDNGVYVESTAT
-1506 NRLTLL
+1506 NI
-1512 GDVVISCA
+1512 VCA
-1520 QGAKGSV
+1520 AGATGSIA
-1527 EVVNKQLVLTVVADP
+1527 VVNKQLVLTVVADP
-1542 NYQPEEPEPEVP
+1542 NVQP
-1554 ELNWGEIPSLSKN
+1554 
-1567 IFKAGETI
+1567 
-1575 TVFNGTC
+1575 
-1582 ENGAV
+1582 
-1587 AANYSADDIA
+1587 
-1597 ALEPGT
+1597 
-1603 YTFRSTASREGAEPL
+1603 
-1618 VYEID
+1618 
-1623 FWVLPADF
+1623 
-1631 SVANTI
+1631 
-1637 VCYGDSITHG
+1637 
-1647 AGAAEI
+1647 
-1653 TADARSNYFDGR
+1653 
-1665 MAGQKIWGNYP
+1665 
-1676 YYLAGMIDTK
+1676 
-1686 YNVVGQ
+1686 
-1692 GTPQQWSDTI
+1692 
-1702 LAWLGGIETVSRLP
+1702 
-1716 VTLPA
+1716 
-1721 GGGDVWA
+1721 
-1728 PTNIIF
+1728 
-1734 TADNPY
+1734 
-1740 GVEGGLHY
+1740 
-1748 VRTIQYPP
+1748 
-1756 YDNNGDRISNHPLNY
+1756 
-1771 FAGMATPMYPAFEA
+1771 
-1785 YPSPSGINGSLTGW
+1785 
-1799 FGNKRVRIHGV
+1799 
-1810 TDANREFS
+1810 
-1818 GDNVNGVYCTD
+1818 
-1829 HRWQRVSTEGNV
+1829 
-1841 TTIPA
+1841 
-1846 NTPFIPDTAIIL
+1846 
-1858 KDAISVIYTGTNDE
+1858 
-1872 MGKDRY
+1872 
-1878 NENRDP
+1878 
-1884 DIDHNTYIKMI
+1884 
-1895 ADTIAKN
+1895 
-1902 PSGRYVV
+1902 
-1909 VSTLSLDERSDE
+1909 
-1921 SEAAFAKEFGENYL
+1921 
-1935 NLHEMMERYGVLVA
+1935 
-1949 NKLGI
+1949 
-1954 EGVETWNAL
+1954 
-1963 DGTGFLN
+1963 
-1970 SDATHPNE
+1970 
-1978 KGYQVIAYFI
+1978 
-1988 NQKLIDLKYIE
+1988 
-1999 GERDEDVSFDGENTE
+1999 E

-2028 AATGLVYTGL
+2028 AVTGLVYTGL

-2049 YVLSGDLKAVD
+2049 YVLSGDLKAVN

-2077 DGTTEPKTI
+2077 DDTTEPKTI

-2245 GGAVAD
+2245 GGAV
-2251 NSGKRYGA
+2251 NSSKGGA
-2259 AGAGGGAGCVVTG
+2259 GGAGGGGGCVVTG
-2272 FVNRIASKSVVRV
+2272 IVNQLAKDAVVAV
-2285 QVGSGGEG
+2285 QVGNGGAG
-2293 GKYKSGTPVK
+2293 GTYYSSETQGK
-2303 GQGASENGNGN
+2303 GNASHGGNTYFKVGD
-2314 PSIFAV
+2314 V
-2320 DNVVYVTAYGGGGD
+2320 TYVTAYGGAGD
-2334 AGWGNKGDGI
+2334 LGYNKNSGVNN
-2344 GGSNS
+2344 GSNS
-2349 GARLDAANSSNKTPA
+2349 GSRLYNSATAS
-2364 KDIVENPV
+2364 
-2372 WDANSLAGVL
+2372 
-2382 SAVNVFRHK
+2382 SAVGTAATWNQSELADKLSNVNTFRNK
-2391 GGTGR
+2391 GGYNPGKKG
-2396 TDSNT
+2396 
-2401 PLCSAGG
+2401 SASGGG
-2408 GGADSVG
+2408 GGAIAAG
-2415 GNVTTSNYGG
+2415 ANVAFSAYGG
-2425 NGGIGIVSGI
+2425 SGGAGLMTDI
-2435 TGDDVY
+2435 TGDGVMF
-2441 YGSGGG
+2441 GSGGG
-2447 GGGMKS
+2447 GGT
-2453 LMSRYPDNMYYDD
+2453 SRGANTTGYDSRGGGD
-2466 PASVV
+2466 DDDAGFCGGAGGGKV
-2471 NVWGSGRGHYNARGE
+2471 NGNGE
-2486 DALPNQ
+2486 DALVNQ
-2492 GGGGGGG
+2492 GGGGGGAGWG
-2499 GKAGDGGDGGSGIVV
+2499 GNGGNGGSGIVV

-2534 LSDKYYTGLP
+2534 IFDKHYTGLL

-2562 TDAGEYEVV
+2562 TDVGAYEVV
-2571 VTLKSGF
+2571 VTLKDGF
-2578 AWADGDSSKSRTF
+2578 AWADGDSNKSRTF
-2591 TWNILKEP
+2591 TWNILKES
-2599 NNWKTQMELSV
+2599 NNWKTPLALSV
-2610 TNWAQHYAAN
+2610 TSWAQHYAAN

-2658 LKYWVEEDVLNY
+2658 LKYWVEEDTLNY
-2670 NGCSCEVTFTV
+2670 NGCSAEVTFTV

-2700 NEEAMVFTQSGSWT
+2700 NEEAMVFTQSGNWT
-2714 LDKSLDNVQ
+2714 LDANLSNVR

-2732 GGADISTSNEFQ
+2732 GGADCSASAEQ
-2744 AGSGGGGGGVVT
+2744 YQGGSGGGGGGVVT
-2756 GVANLVKG
+2756 GVANFVNG

-2800 NGATTVTAY
+2800 NSVTAVTAY

-2820 SSETSGGQTGGA
+2820 SSDTSGGQTGGA
-2832 GGSSAGSRATATGRG
+2832 GGSSAGSRATASGRG

-2858 AIASYEKFGEQ
+2858 AIVSYEMFGEQ

-2874 AKYQSGGGGGATE
+2874 DKYQAGGGGGATE

-2922 AVAGGAQGP
+2922 AVVGGAQGP
-2931 GLGGTGAGNGGQ
+2931 GLGGIGAGNGGQ

-2948 SAAPNQGGGGGGGGR
+2948 SAVANQGGGGGGGGR

-2988 DSPVDAAEAFE
+2988 DSPVDVAEVFE

-3046 VTDKGYQISLVI
+3046 VTDNGYQISLVI

-3091 THGRLRYSL
+3091 THGRLHYSL

-3121 NANFVF
+3121 NANFEF

>member
-10 ALVVAL
+10 AIFAAL

-21 VEAVPTIVSPAD
+21 VEAAPTIVSPAD

-41 LAFKEILEEGS
+41 LAFKEIFEKGS

-98 TLKWAG
+98 TLEWVG

-241 MDFRDHADLTSVN
+241 MDFRNYTDLQN
-254 ELAYAGEASVVKRG
+254 KLAYVGENSITKHG

-278 LTINE
+278 LNLNE
-283 SNIGEGVYRLNVNK
+283 SNIGEGVVRLNINK
-297 LTGVA
+297 LTGVQ

-384 KELDPSSISNTCAN
+384 EKLGPSSISNTCAN

-431 ETDAK
+431 ETTAK
-436 SKITA
+436 NKITE

-456 PNLTSEPETDGD
+456 PNMTSEPETDGD
-468 TFTYENLYHRR
+468 TFTYVDLYHRR

-484 GVASDNGS
+484 SLASDNGS

-515 YDVCLYFYPTAG
+515 YNACLYFYPTAG
-527 LPYSTPVGNYY
+527 LPYSSPVCGYA
-538 KVGKVVSNGYYSPSA
+538 KVGKVVSNGRYSPAA
-553 VGPYSFKFYFSSA
+553 VGPYNFKAYFSS
-566 DHSKSDR
+566 DGHTKTSR
-573 TIIEHRVGVGKYENV
+573 TIIEHRAGLAEYENV
-588 DLYFTKYD
+588 DLYFTEYN

-606 LAYAYT
+606 LAYVYT

-628 MDVRDM
+628 MDMRDM
-634 SQLRSAKGYKAYIKF
+634 SQKRNTKGYKAYIKF
-649 PKGRCANARLEALE
+649 PKGRCANARLEAVE
-663 TDRGDRCSLGW
+663 IDGDGENLLGW

-686 KVSNTLLEF
+686 KVSNAILQF
-695 NAPNKTSTV
+695 NAPSKTSTV
-704 EGALGLEFS
+704 EGSLGLEFS
-713 LGSVNTTSSQ
+713 LGDVITTSSA
-723 AMLKVADKLVI
+723 AMLKVASKLVI
-734 PTGSTLTVNAGRK
+734 PAGSTLTVNAGRK

-764 NLTLRANYKVDNCK
+764 NLALRANYKVDNCK

-829 FTNHTKSVNWKVP
+829 FTNHNKSVNWKVP
-842 ANIVNAR
+842 ANIANAK
-849 FLIVG
+849 FLVVG
-854 GGGGGGADNADGA
+854 GGGGGGADNTEDS

-906 EDKSTSI
+906 TDKSTSI
-913 TTEKC
+913 TTESC
-918 YGASA
+918 FGASA

-943 GQDQGVSSP
+943 GQDQGVSS
-952 YTSGETTVSGTPHVG
+952 SSASSSTTVSGIPHVG

-1083 TGAGDGGDSADS
+1083 TGAGDGGDRADS

-1128 RYVEEAGSPDDP
+1128 RYVEEATSPDDP
-1140 DAPAVKI
+1140 DAPVVKI

-1213 AQFSNSWTVEP
+1213 AQFSNSWTIEP
-1224 SISLDSWIS
+1224 SISLESWIS
-1233 GSAVGEL
+1233 GSAAGEL

-1298 PGEINPTEYGA
+1298 PGEINPTEYGT

-1322 TGPWMYTTN
+1322 DGPWAYTTN
-1331 WTATASGTYGVPN
+1331 WTATASGTYGIP

-1353 PAALENAFTCTLNQ
+1353 PASLENAFTCTLSESRTIDKVQ
-1367 SVSVKYAKLDAPN
+1367 FGSPN
-1380 MNLVLDNATLTITD
+1380 MTFVLDNALLTLNGKVGSYRACDFGGEQNDNSTI
-1394 RANPS
+1394 
-1399 RYVAYEFGAGDN
+1399 VLKGA
-1411 ASASIEFRGASSGI
+1411 AAGI
-1425 VNSKSPGL
+1425 VSAAQQIRINIGCRHDNVTPTGVVT
-1433 ARFGFEES
+1433 ARF
-1441 ATDKVRCTVRFIVPA
+1441 VVPE
-1456 TGWENTAP
+1456 TGWENEP
-1464 IRATGNDSSINFY
+1464 RIRATG
-1477 YDSKLVIDAT
+1477 YDSKVVFYSNTKIEIDAT
-1487 RLGVPGADESKKVL
+1487 ALGVPAEGTSKSVL
-1501 LAEAT
+1501 LASGTGDNGVYVESTAT
-1506 NRLTLL
+1506 NI
-1512 GDVVISCA
+1512 VCA
-1520 QGAKGSV
+1520 AGATGSIA
-1527 EVVNKQLVLTVVADP
+1527 VVNKQLVLTVVADP
-1542 NYQPEEPEPEVP
+1542 NVQP
-1554 ELNWGEIPSLSKN
+1554 
-1567 IFKAGETI
+1567 
-1575 TVFNGTC
+1575 
-1582 ENGAV
+1582 
-1587 AANYSADDIA
+1587 
-1597 ALEPGT
+1597 
-1603 YTFRSTASREGAEPL
+1603 
-1618 VYEID
+1618 
-1623 FWVLPADF
+1623 
-1631 SVANTI
+1631 
-1637 VCYGDSITHG
+1637 
-1647 AGAAEI
+1647 
-1653 TADARSNYFDGR
+1653 
-1665 MAGQKIWGNYP
+1665 
-1676 YYLAGMIDTK
+1676 
-1686 YNVVGQ
+1686 
-1692 GTPQQWSDTI
+1692 
-1702 LAWLGGIETVSRLP
+1702 
-1716 VTLPA
+1716 
-1721 GGGDVWA
+1721 
-1728 PTNIIF
+1728 
-1734 TADNPY
+1734 
-1740 GVEGGLHY
+1740 
-1748 VRTIQYPP
+1748 
-1756 YDNNGDRISNHPLNY
+1756 
-1771 FAGMATPMYPAFEA
+1771 
-1785 YPSPSGINGSLTGW
+1785 
-1799 FGNKRVRIHGV
+1799 
-1810 TDANREFS
+1810 
-1818 GDNVNGVYCTD
+1818 
-1829 HRWQRVSTEGNV
+1829 
-1841 TTIPA
+1841 
-1846 NTPFIPDTAIIL
+1846 
-1858 KDAISVIYTGTNDE
+1858 
-1872 MGKDRY
+1872 
-1878 NENRDP
+1878 
-1884 DIDHNTYIKMI
+1884 
-1895 ADTIAKN
+1895 
-1902 PSGRYVV
+1902 
-1909 VSTLSLDERSDE
+1909 
-1921 SEAAFAKEFGENYL
+1921 
-1935 NLHEMMERYGVLVA
+1935 
-1949 NKLGI
+1949 
-1954 EGVETWNAL
+1954 
-1963 DGTGFLN
+1963 
-1970 SDATHPNE
+1970 
-1978 KGYQVIAYFI
+1978 
-1988 NQKLIDLKYIE
+1988 
-1999 GERDEDVSFDGENTE
+1999 E

-2028 AATGLVYTGL
+2028 AATGLVYTGD

-2049 YVLSGDLKAVD
+2049 YVLSGDLKAIN
-2060 AGTYTATATLA
+2060 AGTYIATATLA

-2077 DGTTEPKTI
+2077 DDTTEPKTI

-2101 SISLDSWTEGET
+2101 SISLESWTQGEA
-2113 AGVLTAGVA
+2113 AGVLTSGVA
-2122 KFGEVVVT
+2122 KFGMVTASMTELPTEVGSYTITYTVAETKNYTGLTATVQFEIKAPEVV
-2130 IDGAAFEMPTAPGA
+2130 EP
-2144 YTVKY
+2144 
-2149 AVVGTDNYNG
+2149 
-2159 LEMSVSFEILEAV
+2159 E
-2172 VVPDPDEPGD
+2172 EPGD
-2182 EPQEPESNIPVID
+2182 DPVSQIPTIPAE
-2195 SKWGYVKTGLG
+2195 WGYVKTDLG
-2206 ALGNEVAVVFTNHT
+2206 DLHNEVAVVFTNHVDK
-2220 EEATWTVP
+2220 AMSWTVP
-2228 EDIEN
+2228 ADIEN

-2245 GGAVAD
+2245 GGAV
-2251 NSGKRYGA
+2251 NSTKGGA
-2259 AGAGGGAGCVVTG
+2259 GGAGGGGGCVVTG
-2272 FVNRIASKSVVRV
+2272 IVNKLVKDAVVSV
-2285 QVGSGGEG
+2285 QVGNGGNG
-2293 GKYKSGTPVK
+2293 GTYSSSAT
-2303 GQGASENGNGN
+2303 AGNGN
-2314 PSIFAV
+2314 AFHGESSLFKV
-2320 DNVVYVTAYGGGGD
+2320 GNVTYVTAFGGAGD
-2334 AGWGNKGDGI
+2334 LGYSKNSGVNN
-2344 GGSNS
+2344 GSNS
-2349 GARLDAANSSNKTPA
+2349 GSRYNGTTASAAVGTAATWDQTALSDKLSNVATFRNKGGNNANNKTY
-2364 KDIVENPV
+2364 
-2372 WDANSLAGVL
+2372 S
-2382 SAVNVFRHK
+2382 
-2391 GGTGR
+2391 
-2396 TDSNT
+2396 
-2401 PLCSAGG
+2401 
-2408 GGADSVG
+2408 
-2415 GNVTTSNYGG
+2415 
-2425 NGGIGIVSGI
+2425 
-2435 TGDDVY
+2435 
-2441 YGSGGG
+2441 SGGG
-2447 GGGMKS
+2447 GGAIEAGQAPGSSSYGGYGGKGLTS
-2453 LMSRYPDNMYYDD
+2453 SITDVEKMY
-2466 PASVV
+2466 
-2471 NVWGSGRGHYNARGE
+2471 GSGGSGATAKNGGYEIISPDGAGSSYPAAKGT
-2486 DALPNQ
+2486 DGADNQ

-2499 GKAGDGGDGGSGIVV
+2499 GYQSNGGKGGSGIVV
-2514 FRYTLKTE
+2514 FRYTLKSE
-2522 VKVDAAEYIESK
+2522 VKVDAKEYIESK
-2534 LSDKYYTGLP
+2534 LTDKVYTGSLLM
-2544 QTSGLT
+2544 SGLT
-2550 EDEAYTVSEVGG
+2550 EDTAYTVSEEGG
-2562 TDAGEYEVV
+2562 VNVGEYTVT

-2578 AWADGDSSKSRTF
+2578 VWADGNTSSTSNF
-2591 TWNILKEP
+2591 TWKITKNANEWATEP
-2599 NNWKTQMELSV
+2599 LLSV
-2610 TNWAQHYAAN
+2610 TSWAQGYAPN
-2620 VKFVQ
+2620 VKFVA
-2625 PVQTVGELN
+2625 PVQTIGELN
-2634 ATITKDGVTE
+2634 ATITTNGVTE
-2644 AFGGTLPVDPGVYT
+2644 AFSGTLPTEPGDYT
-2658 LKYWVEEDVLNY
+2658 INY
-2670 NGCSCEVTFTV
+2670 SVTETDNYAGRTWGASFKI
-2681 YRSEAIDGGYK
+2681 YRSEPIDGGYR
-2692 VFGLGENG
+2692 VFGLGEDG
-2700 NEEAMVFTQSGSWT
+2700 NEEAMVFTQSGSWNI
-2714 LDKSLDNVQ
+2714 DKNLKNVQ

-2732 GGADISTSNEFQ
+2732 GGADISTSNEIQ

-2756 GVANLVKG
+2756 GLVNFAAG
-2764 QTLAITVGQGGQGG
+2764 QTVAITVGAGGQGG
-2778 VRGGSSPY
+2778 ERGGSTSPY
-2786 GAVASQATD
+2786 GAVKTQAEN

-2800 NGATTVTAY
+2800 GTETSVVAY
-2809 AGGGDAGSTSG
+2809 AGGGDTGSTVSG
-2820 SSETSGGQTGGA
+2820 DNNNASTTGGQTGGN

-2847 EATRGAVVESD
+2847 EATCGSVNDTAN
-2858 AIASYEKFGEQ
+2858 AIICSNTLGNK

-2874 AKYQSGGGGGATE
+2874 AQYQAGGGGGATT
-2887 EGSAGTSDNG
+2887 EGEDGAENAGGN
-2897 GKGGEGLASD
+2897 GGEGLASS
-2907 ITGTMLVYGSGGGGG
+2907 IIGTDLVYGSGGGGG

-2948 SAAPNQGGGGGGGGR
+2948 SAVANQGGGGGGGGR

-2978 YVVLKSPTIG
+2978 YVVNTTPTVGGVEVKVDANGVITNITTACDNFVVVGDISNYKFADYYTASVGDDGKLKIALNPEVATPLINETASDKGDAIVVTDDTVTLGITNAKVGLFYSVEAYSDPTCVG
-2988 DSPVDAAEAFE
+2988 DPIVATTPELATSETLNLGIDKPNVDAAFFR
-2999 IAKVSKPV
+2999 V
-3007 LYPSE
+3007 
-3012 PEVSTNTVDGVKVVT
+3012 VVT
-3027 VAFGGVN
+3027 DI
-3034 APVPDCYDVIKS
+3034 PPIK
-3046 VTDKGYQISLVI
+3046 
-3058 KDEFK
+3058 
-3063 NPSIANSA
+3063 
-3071 DDKTPAIKIEDG
+3071 
-3083 KVKIHLEG
+3083 
-3091 THGRLRYSL
+3091 
-3100 MTSTSLESSESWTTA
+3100 
-3115 KGDWSD
+3115 
-3121 NANFVF
+3121 
-3127 GDGDQKLDDARFFK
+3127 
-3141 VGEVSDEPIE
+3141 

>member
-10 ALVVAL
+10 AIFAAL
-16 FMCRA
+16 FMFRA
-21 VEAVPTIVSPAD
+21 VEAAPTIVSPAD

-174 YDHDPDAS
+174 YDQDPDAS

-241 MDFRDHADLTSVN
+241 MDFRNYTDLQN
-254 ELAYAGEASVVKRG
+254 KLAYVGENSITKHG

-278 LTINE
+278 LNLNE
-283 SNIGEGVYRLNVNK
+283 SNIGEGVVRLNINK
-297 LTGVA
+297 LTGVQ
-302 FGSYTGLV
+302 FGSYTELI
-310 PKKSATATEN
+310 PKKTSTSTDN
-320 KNNRKNVWCAFTNL
+320 KDDRKNVWCAFTNL

-384 KELDPSSISNTCAN
+384 ETLGYLTISNTCAN
-398 LATYVSGSNLSTT
+398 LATYLSGSNLSTT

-416 CINFLVQCGKDAGLS
+416 CVNFLVQCGVDAGLS
-431 ETDAK
+431 ESNAK

-468 TFTYENLYHRR
+468 TFTYVDLYHRR

-484 GVASDNGS
+484 SLASDNGS

-515 YDVCLYFYPTAG
+515 YNACLYFYPTAG
-527 LPYSTPVGNYY
+527 LPYSSPVCGYA
-538 KVGKVVSNGYYSPSA
+538 KVGKVVSNGRYSPVE
-553 VGPYSFKFYFSSA
+553 VGPYNFKAYFSS
-566 DHSKSDR
+566 DGHTKTSR
-573 TIIEHRVGVGKYENV
+573 TIIEHRAGLAEYENV

-606 LAYAYT
+606 LAFVYT

-628 MDVRDM
+628 RDMRDM
-634 SQLRSAKGYKAYIKF
+634 SQKRTTKGYKAYIKF
-649 PKGRCANARLEALE
+649 PKGRCANARLEAME
-663 TDRGDRCSLGW
+663 IDGDGENLLGW

-686 KVSNTLLEF
+686 KVSNSILQF
-695 NAPNKTSTV
+695 NAPSKTSTV
-704 EGALGLEFS
+704 EGSLGLEFS
-713 LGSVNTTSSQ
+713 LGDVNTTKSA
-723 AMLKVADKLVI
+723 AMLKVASKLVI
-734 PTGSTLTVNAGRK
+734 PAGSTLTVNAGRK

-754 IQAGTLTDNA
+754 IEAGTLTDNA
-764 NLTLRANYKVDNCK
+764 NLALRANYKVDNCK

-849 FLIVG
+849 FLVVG
-854 GGGGGGADNADGA
+854 GGGGGGADNTEDS

-906 EDKSTSI
+906 TDKSTSI
-913 TTEKC
+913 TTEDC
-918 YGASA
+918 FGASA

-943 GQDQGVSSP
+943 GQDQGVSSSSA
-952 YTSGETTVSGTPHVG
+952 SGSTTVSGTPHVG

-973 AGSRGGYASEQAA
+973 AGSRGGYASVQAA

-1037 AGNKAAGWP
+1037 AGNKADGWP
-1046 AGKGGEGLASD
+1046 AGKGGEGLSSD

-1083 TGAGDGGDSADS
+1083 TGAGDGGDRADS

-1128 RYVEEAGSPDDP
+1128 RYVEEATSPDDP
-1140 DAPAVKI
+1140 DAPVVQI

-1213 AQFSNSWTVEP
+1213 AQFSNSWTIEP

-1233 GSAVGEL
+1233 GSAAGEL

-1298 PGEINPTEYGA
+1298 PGEINPTEYGT

-1322 TGPWMYTTN
+1322 DGPWAYTTN
-1331 WTATASGTYGVPN
+1331 WTATASGTYGIP

-1353 PAALENAFTCTLNQ
+1353 PASLENAFTCTLSESRTIDKVQ
-1367 SVSVKYAKLDAPN
+1367 FGSPN
-1380 MNLVLDNATLTITD
+1380 MTFVLDNALLTLNGKVGSYRACDFGGEQNDNSTI
-1394 RANPS
+1394 
-1399 RYVAYEFGAGDN
+1399 VLKGA
-1411 ASASIEFRGASSGI
+1411 AAGI
-1425 VNSKSPGL
+1425 VSAAQQIRINIGCRHDNVTPTGVVT
-1433 ARFGFEES
+1433 ARF
-1441 ATDKVRCTVRFIVPA
+1441 VVPE
-1456 TGWENTAP
+1456 TGWENEP
-1464 IRATGNDSSINFY
+1464 RIRATG
-1477 YDSKLVIDAT
+1477 YDSKVVFYSNTKIEIDAT
-1487 RLGVPGADESKKVL
+1487 ALGVPAEGTSKSVL
-1501 LAEAT
+1501 LASGTGDNGVYVESTAT
-1506 NRLTLL
+1506 NI
-1512 GDVVISCA
+1512 VCA
-1520 QGAKGSV
+1520 AGATGSIA
-1527 EVVNKQLVLTVVADP
+1527 VVNKQLVLTVVADP
-1542 NYQPEEPEPEVP
+1542 NVQP
-1554 ELNWGEIPSLSKN
+1554 
-1567 IFKAGETI
+1567 
-1575 TVFNGTC
+1575 
-1582 ENGAV
+1582 
-1587 AANYSADDIA
+1587 
-1597 ALEPGT
+1597 
-1603 YTFRSTASREGAEPL
+1603 
-1618 VYEID
+1618 
-1623 FWVLPADF
+1623 
-1631 SVANTI
+1631 
-1637 VCYGDSITHG
+1637 
-1647 AGAAEI
+1647 
-1653 TADARSNYFDGR
+1653 
-1665 MAGQKIWGNYP
+1665 
-1676 YYLAGMIDTK
+1676 
-1686 YNVVGQ
+1686 
-1692 GTPQQWSDTI
+1692 
-1702 LAWLGGIETVSRLP
+1702 
-1716 VTLPA
+1716 
-1721 GGGDVWA
+1721 
-1728 PTNIIF
+1728 
-1734 TADNPY
+1734 
-1740 GVEGGLHY
+1740 
-1748 VRTIQYPP
+1748 
-1756 YDNNGDRISNHPLNY
+1756 
-1771 FAGMATPMYPAFEA
+1771 
-1785 YPSPSGINGSLTGW
+1785 
-1799 FGNKRVRIHGV
+1799 
-1810 TDANREFS
+1810 
-1818 GDNVNGVYCTD
+1818 
-1829 HRWQRVSTEGNV
+1829 
-1841 TTIPA
+1841 
-1846 NTPFIPDTAIIL
+1846 
-1858 KDAISVIYTGTNDE
+1858 
-1872 MGKDRY
+1872 
-1878 NENRDP
+1878 
-1884 DIDHNTYIKMI
+1884 
-1895 ADTIAKN
+1895 
-1902 PSGRYVV
+1902 
-1909 VSTLSLDERSDE
+1909 
-1921 SEAAFAKEFGENYL
+1921 
-1935 NLHEMMERYGVLVA
+1935 
-1949 NKLGI
+1949 
-1954 EGVETWNAL
+1954 
-1963 DGTGFLN
+1963 
-1970 SDATHPNE
+1970 
-1978 KGYQVIAYFI
+1978 
-1988 NQKLIDLKYIE
+1988 
-1999 GERDEDVSFDGENTE
+1999 E

-2077 DGTTEPKTI
+2077 DDTTESKTI
-2086 TWSIAKATNAWTTEP
+2086 TWSIAKATNAWTTDP
-2101 SISLDSWTEGET
+2101 KISLESWTQGEA
-2113 AGVLTAGVA
+2113 AGVLTSGVA
-2122 KFGEVVVT
+2122 KFGMVTASMTELPTEVGSYTITYTVAETKNYTGLTATVQFEIKAPEVV
-2130 IDGAAFEMPTAPGA
+2130 EP
-2144 YTVKY
+2144 
-2149 AVVGTDNYNG
+2149 
-2159 LEMSVSFEILEAV
+2159 E
-2172 VVPDPDEPGD
+2172 EPGD
-2182 EPQEPESNIPVID
+2182 DPVSQIPTIPAE
-2195 SKWGYVKTGLG
+2195 WGYVKTDLG
-2206 ALGNEVAVVFTNHT
+2206 DLHNEVAVVFTNHVDK
-2220 EEATWTVP
+2220 AMSWTVP
-2228 EDIEN
+2228 ADIEN

-2245 GGAVAD
+2245 GGAV
-2251 NSGKRYGA
+2251 NSTKGGA
-2259 AGAGGGAGCVVTG
+2259 GGAGGGGGCVVTG
-2272 FVNRIASKSVVRV
+2272 IVNKLVKDAVVSV
-2285 QVGSGGEG
+2285 QVGNGGNG
-2293 GKYKSGTPVK
+2293 GTYSSSAT
-2303 GQGASENGNGN
+2303 AGNGN
-2314 PSIFAV
+2314 AFHGESSLFKV
-2320 DNVVYVTAYGGGGD
+2320 GNVTYVTAFGGAGD
-2334 AGWGNKGDGI
+2334 LGYSKNSGVNN
-2344 GGSNS
+2344 GSNS
-2349 GARLDAANSSNKTPA
+2349 GSRYNGTTASAAVGTAATWDQTALSDKLSNVATFRNKGGNNANNKTY
-2364 KDIVENPV
+2364 
-2372 WDANSLAGVL
+2372 S
-2382 SAVNVFRHK
+2382 
-2391 GGTGR
+2391 
-2396 TDSNT
+2396 
-2401 PLCSAGG
+2401 
-2408 GGADSVG
+2408 
-2415 GNVTTSNYGG
+2415 
-2425 NGGIGIVSGI
+2425 
-2435 TGDDVY
+2435 
-2441 YGSGGG
+2441 SGGG
-2447 GGGMKS
+2447 GGAIEAGQAPGSSSYGGYGGKGLTS
-2453 LMSRYPDNMYYDD
+2453 SITDVEKMY
-2466 PASVV
+2466 
-2471 NVWGSGRGHYNARGE
+2471 GSGGSGATAKNGGYEIISPDGAGSSYPAAKGT
-2486 DALPNQ
+2486 DGADNQ

-2499 GKAGDGGDGGSGIVV
+2499 GYQSNGGKGGSGIVV
-2514 FRYTLKTE
+2514 FRYTLKSE
-2522 VKVDAAEYIESK
+2522 VKVDAKEYIESK
-2534 LSDKYYTGLP
+2534 LTDKVYTGSLLM
-2544 QTSGLT
+2544 SGLT
-2550 EDEAYTVSEVGG
+2550 EDTAYTVSEEGG
-2562 TDAGEYEVV
+2562 VNVGEYTVT

-2578 AWADGDSSKSRTF
+2578 VWADGNTSSTSNF
-2591 TWNILKEP
+2591 TWKITKNANEWATEP
-2599 NNWKTQMELSV
+2599 LLSV
-2610 TNWAQHYAAN
+2610 TSWAQGYAPN
-2620 VKFVQ
+2620 VKFVA
-2625 PVQTVGELN
+2625 PVQTIGELN
-2634 ATITKDGVTE
+2634 ATITTNGVTE
-2644 AFGGTLPVDPGVYT
+2644 AFSGTLPTEPGDYAI
-2658 LKYWVEEDVLNY
+2658 NY
-2670 NGCSCEVTFTV
+2670 SVTETDNYAGRTWGASFKI
-2681 YRSEAIDGGYK
+2681 YRSEPIEGGYK
-2692 VFGLGENG
+2692 VFGLGEDG
-2700 NEEAMVFTQSGSWT
+2700 NEEAMVFTQSGSWNI
-2714 LDKSLDNVQ
+2714 DKNLKNVQ

-2732 GGADISTSNEFQ
+2732 GGADISTSNEIQ

-2756 GVANLVKG
+2756 GLVNFAAG
-2764 QTLAITVGQGGQGG
+2764 QTVAVTVGAGGQGG
-2778 VRGGSSPY
+2778 ERGGSTSPY
-2786 GAVASQATD
+2786 GAVKTQAEN

-2800 NGATTVTAY
+2800 GTETSVVAY
-2809 AGGGDAGSTSG
+2809 AGGGDTGSTVSG
-2820 SSETSGGQTGGA
+2820 DNNNASTTGGQTGGN

-2847 EATRGAVVESD
+2847 EATCGSVNDTAN
-2858 AIASYEKFGEQ
+2858 AIICSNTLGNK

-2874 AKYQSGGGGGATE
+2874 AQYQAGGGGGATT
-2887 EGSAGTSDNG
+2887 EGEDGTENAGGN
-2897 GKGGEGLASD
+2897 GGEGLASS
-2907 ITGTMLVYGSGGGGG
+2907 IIGTDLVYGSGGGGG
-2922 AVAGGAQGP
+2922 ALTTDAGI
-2931 GLGGTGAGNGGQ
+2931 GGSGAGNGGHAE
-2943 YNEAT
+2943 NAT

-2978 YVVLKSPTIG
+2978 YVVNTTPTVGGVEVKVDANGVITNITTACDNFVVVGDISNYKFADYYTASVTDEGKLKIALNPEVATPVINETANGADDAIVVTDAKVMLGVTNAKVGLYYSVEAHSDPTCIG
-2988 DSPVDAAEAFE
+2988 TPIVATTPELATSETLNLGIVKPNVDAAFFR
-2999 IAKVSKPV
+2999 V
-3007 LYPSE
+3007 
-3012 PEVSTNTVDGVKVVT
+3012 VVT
-3027 VAFGGVN
+3027 DIPKA
-3034 APVPDCYDVIKS
+3034 
-3046 VTDKGYQISLVI
+3046 
-3058 KDEFK
+3058 E
-3063 NPSIANSA
+3063 
-3071 DDKTPAIKIEDG
+3071 
-3083 KVKIHLEG
+3083 
-3091 THGRLRYSL
+3091 
-3100 MTSTSLESSESWTTA
+3100 
-3115 KGDWSD
+3115 
-3121 NANFVF
+3121 
-3127 GDGDQKLDDARFFK
+3127 
-3141 VGEVSDEPIE
+3141 